1 MPVSDTA
8 VGAILEIPTQALDK
22 IKQAQKAI
30 ENLSKASQDA
40 ANAVK
45 NHWGEIATQGLDKFI
60 QRITDAKSAID
71 GLGGKGTTV
80 NLDAMSAIQTGRQL
94 STQMQ
99 KTSADVSK
107 AVQDMS
113 ASWSDLGKV
122 NIKGFDI
129 SNYGNNLTEVL
140 ARLTQ
145 LKQDF
150 KNEPIGSGRNQA
162 MADEIRQLE
171 EAVRLYKQAAEEKNK
186 ALANIQQK
194 QQNEKDKAYLDE
206 QKRLLDRILQLRKD
220 ISQISISVQRGTITG
235 KTDMSADLAQ
245 LEKLRKELRETG
257 WAYRDL
263 RTFQSQTISEDARI
277 KAEIQSQNAKNAG
290 LRQEVDER
298 NKLAAAITRANELT
312 AQGQQGKTRL
322 GSGEEAAIQRQL
334 NSDYKNQLKI
344 LKEIG
349 EIKAKAAEQGKT
361 LTINSAE
368 VQLIQALAQRYRVYA
383 EDVNRVVGAYRAMG
397 EAAAKNFAAD
407 RSEQL
412 ARNAIMLADAQN
424 KAAVAAQK
432 EADAQAKAEE
442 KAIAAGDKIIAQKE
456 KQILKEQ
463 EAANQSARRDY
474 VSAIERELAVR
485 DSVNRNLEQKIAL
498 QQKITALESKQAI
511 AGVKDPTAKMSFTD
525 ETRLQ
530 SYYAQMQKLDGE
542 LKKLTLNYPQLA
554 QASQQAFDTERINML
569 TIAMQKLADAQSKA
583 SVYKTSSDASAAE
596 DKLNRLYTERLRLLK
611 DKEQLENKA
620 LIATAQGQSVTLT
633 QKENQLLAELT
644 ARLLSVDRQIN
655 AIGNT
660 YAGLALK
667 AKQAFKLPELQQSVQ
682 LQNQFNKAIDSID
695 SSKARQL
702 TAEYKRLYAEYQKLN
717 ASLDQYNSKIAG
729 QPYSIGTQTPL
740 QNAQDIANRMAD
752 ISTRMNEIERKNIQ
766 EIADFRLQKEMETN
780 QKSISDFI
788 QAEAQKKAAAL
799 QAAQEE
805 SNARKQAFQAYL
817 QSYQGAMAQADK
829 IMSGR
834 NGTSM
839 FATNIENIKR
849 AINDLKAASGNLNLL
864 NPADVQKAEQL
875 KKKIAE
881 LESLLKKYKEAATP
895 DKPVISPQDAI
906 NAAKNATTLK
916 QLEKAYKD
924 LKEAMSGV
932 DSSKPIW
939 TQMNTQLGQTKAQI
953 DAIKGKMGELRNQ
966 TQMTGN
972 MMGQLKG
979 QIAAAFSI
987 GAVTG
992 FIKKM
997 VETRAQFELQRVALG
1012 AILQDRDEA
1021 NKIFS
1026 QVQQMALQSP
1036 FTIMGLEKATKQMAA
1051 FGFEAKNL
1059 VPNVKMIADLG
1070 AGLGVDLERIVLVMG
1085 HLKARNYLEG
1095 TMVRQFT
1102 NMGFNVLGEL
1112 AKYYTE
1118 IEGKMVSVAEV
1129 QTRVKKKMVEFG
1141 DVEEVL
1147 KRVTSAGGMFYDMQK
1162 KQSESIWGQMQRITD
1177 AYDLM
1182 LNDIGRANEGP
1193 IKAALTLIR
1202 DLINHWRMLAPTI
1215 AAVGAAM
1222 TVVLAVQGVRLFI
1235 QSMNQLGAAVG
1246 TLALKWKI
1254 VATEAEAAAIAQ
1266 KSASSAT
1273 ALGLILTILVSIGG
1287 VIAGIVAQANKLN
1300 SELREIE
1307 STGVGNM
1314 YDSIFQYRE
1323 LADTIKDTTKSY
1335 EERKQAM
1342 DDMKRVFQEM
1352 LPDEMLEIENIRKM
1366 KDGYVEAKDA
1376 LVAYYSEKIKQ
1387 QKREKIEE
1395 EYGKKINDAVKDFA
1409 EDFSDQT
1416 FGWLQD
1422 VLPENIN
1429 EDIYINAVR
1438 NIMEQIKEEIKNGSL
1453 KLEDAKA
1460 EFEKRFYRIFDLDK
1474 SKLDVEKL
1482 AIGAGIEIAFKD
1494 FQDTMRDMQKDMGT
1508 LTELGFKSIEQVNAE
1523 PAIERYKKLEEAVK
1537 SYTEAIEAL
1546 AARKVELEKDNKEFG
1561 QIEYGTTAE
1570 GAPTFTI
1577 PGADEQ
1583 TQAALDNVYE
1593 KLMLVKATARGLSV
1607 PFTATANDINEAL
1620 ASNVGQVNYFDSV
1633 FQNVLA
1639 KALNNYQRWGINL
1652 KTNNYLKNAAEEAKK
1667 SLNLL
1672 TDEQKTMI
1680 QLAEKIA
1687 QKNGVAITAFDKMGW
1702 ASIKTF
1708 DDARSA
1714 AMKLVGELEAQLLL
1728 IEQSQKEAGIWGEI
1742 VMAIKRAA
1750 GIGKT
1755 PEELRKEI
1763 AAIRSFAYAVG
1774 ERYPKEPKNKEKT
1787 TKKETKKETK
1797 TEDKQLKRWQEIF
1810 SLIKEANKQ
1819 AEELNKEFDWQAS
1832 ADKTFELFDNQF
1844 KKLGTD
1850 IRKYFSSGWYLDEFY
1865 TDALNNF
1872 LKTINA
1878 VGDERA
1884 RFYSEVEKE
1893 ISGEAVDV
1901 LVKDQKEVL
1910 QEAKKEIDAMFA
1922 NYDLTKTL
1930 KDANVDVNLAFMV
1943 GGEPMSLDEIRKR
1956 LDDILA
1962 MSVHQTLRHDPQK
1975 YASQEMLKF
1984 YKDAQKKLT
1993 DIEYKELQQRLKN
2006 YQKYL
2011 AVMYSDRAK
2020 AMIDAHSMMA
2030 NVTRDFNSYIAKLQ
2044 EEAANPETT
2053 EERYQQIQEQIKIL
2067 ESQSVRAIEGIRNEL
2082 DQKLNKFDWEAF
2094 KGSDVFTKMYQ
2105 DMDNLSK
2112 KGIDVMIKRLEEM
2125 RKKLQSMDKVDY
2137 KAVKEIT
2144 GHIEKLKDT
2153 RLNVA
2158 SIKDLFDMIKK
2169 GEQLRRG
2176 ANGTSEE
2183 EEQKNLV
2190 MAQEQQE
2197 YYENQLGTL
2206 DMIIALKR
2214 QEGQEAD
2221 KTKNLTEDQLELYNQ
2236 SEEQLTANRSVIA
2249 GQVEHFKRISKE
2261 SSDNLNTLK
2270 NEKEAL
2276 KKLNDIAEYLKEQFD
2291 KVYDSVVDVADA
2303 LGADTEM
2310 WADFG
2315 KAIGDSIFSVITLTI
2330 QFKLMGKEVN
2340 NSLLIIGWVATALQ
2354 TVAQLLVA
2362 IFQHHDKKLQKQI
2375 DELHDSVED
2384 LERAYEKLG
2393 KAMDKA
2399 LTFGLYNANYDQA
2412 KRILEERIQKQKEI
2426 IALEEDKKKKDK
2438 DAIRDAKQEI
2448 EDLEEELTELRNR
2461 RIEAM
2466 GSRTDFLSAAT
2477 DFVDTWLD
2485 AFRETGS
2492 GVDALRDHWKEFLDT
2507 LVVKQAAAALVS
2519 KRLEKV
2525 IGKINDAIDRGLTGT
2540 QLSSVIK
2547 SATDEWNSGA
2557 GELNEALKQF
2567 FEAMGIDLG
2576 NAELGLSDLQKG
2588 IQNITEPQAAAIE
2601 AYLNSMRYAVFRHTE
2616 QLDTLIAAV
2625 QAQYAVGVDNP
2636 VVMELKGIRS
2646 VLDSIDMRLG
2656 SVIGRKGIESVVKVG

>member
-60 QRITDAKSAID
+60 QKITDAKGKLSEFGSKGVTINTNGIEKSLTQAAQTTETQSQKISAGLQRIAMSDVNFSNFKELEALVRSMGLRYKDLEQAVKDYNAQRTEKKIDSTEANDLNKKIELVKEYLRVKKMSEERQSMASAAID
-71 GLGGKGTTV
+71 R
-80 NLDAMSAIQTGRQL
+80 D
-94 STQMQ
+94 
-99 KTSADVSK
+99 
-107 AVQDMS
+107 
-113 ASWSDLGKV
+113 
-122 NIKGFDI
+122 
-129 SNYGNNLTEVL
+129 YLT
-140 ARLTQ
+140 
-145 LKQDF
+145 
-150 KNEPIGSGRNQA
+150 
-162 MADEIRQLE
+162 
-171 EAVRLYKQAAEEKNK
+171 
-186 ALANIQQK
+186 
-194 QQNEKDKAYLDE
+194 E
-206 QKRLLDRILQLRKD
+206 QKRLLTDMLTIRKQLNAE
-220 ISQISISVQRGTITG
+220 QISGARKFQTGADTSAERESINALLQRLREVNAAYRELNRT
-235 KTDMSADLAQ
+235 KSESLSAKGQTEAENNVLRAELA
-245 LEKLRKELRETG
+245 LLKETASTREKLN
-257 WAYRDL
+257 
-263 RTFQSQTISEDARI
+263 QTISRGSELAN
-277 KAEIQSQNAKNAG
+277 QAKLKSAG
-290 LRQEVDER
+290 LGSSDD
-298 NKLAAAITRANELT
+298 AIY
-312 AQGQQGKTRL
+312 
-322 GSGEEAAIQRQL
+322 QR
-334 NSDYKNQLKI
+334 
-344 LKEIG
+344 
-349 EIKAKAAEQGKT
+349 T
-361 LTINSAE
+361 LTGLYQDQIKVLRDIGRVRADVASEGRRASDSEIEKLTLLAEKYRSIQTVINNMSGKYTKIDQNTQSNFTAE
-368 VQLIQALAQRYRVYA
+368 R
-383 EDVNRVVGAYRAMG
+383 
-397 EAAAKNFAAD
+397 D
-407 RSEQL
+407 RQ
-412 ARNAIMLADAQN
+412 
-424 KAAVAAQK
+424 
-432 EADAQAKAEE
+432 
-442 KAIAAGDKIIAQKE
+442 IIE
-456 KQILKEQ
+456 NTILKEQ
-463 EAANQSARRDY
+463 AERKYQETLAKTQQIVAGKFDMSAT
-474 VSAIERELAVR
+474 IESLGRFRQE
-485 DSVNRNLEQKIAL
+485 EQKIHDQL
-498 QQKITALESKQAI
+498 
-511 AGVKDPTAKMSFTD
+511 V
-525 ETRLQ
+525 RLQ
-530 SYYAQMQKLDGE
+530 NLIRKL
-542 LKKLTLNYPQLA
+542 Q
-554 QASQQAFDTERINML
+554 SERIDIQVNMKADL
-569 TIAMQKLADAQSKA
+569 AKQIAPL
-583 SVYKTSSDASAAE
+583 
-596 DKLNRLYTERLRLLK
+596 TERLRELRALTQQPLGSDKLREYYREMDILKEKIAAMTAQARSQSASTPALLGNQEQIDALVTRYNALSAEMHK
-611 DKEQLENKA
+611 VGMEANKLGQTVLAMNEANIAIDAQAQRIVMLEQRLQSLNAIWERLKATNQAFDSSGNLTDKGQRLVKLENETK
-620 LIATAQGQSVTLT
+620 
-633 QKENQLLAELT
+633 
-644 ARLLSVDRQIN
+644 
-655 AIGNT
+655 
-660 YAGLALK
+660 
-667 AKQAFKLPELQQSVQ
+667 
-682 LQNQFNKAIDSID
+682 
-695 SSKARQL
+695 
-702 TAEYKRLYAEYQKLN
+702 
-717 ASLDQYNSKIAG
+717 
-729 QPYSIGTQTPL
+729 
-740 QNAQDIANRMAD
+740 
-752 ISTRMNEIERKNIQ
+752 Q
-766 EIADFRLQKEMETN
+766 EIQLRKMSASEAKRYEEQKTREAESESN
-780 QKSISDFI
+780 KRIA
-788 QAEAQKKAAAL
+788 QAKKEAREVKEAL
-799 QAAQEE
+799 QAQKNKEIGNPLGAISYAQ
-805 SNARKQAFQAYL
+805 
-817 QSYQGAMAQADK
+817 
-829 IMSGR
+829 
-834 NGTSM
+834 
-839 FATNIENIKR
+839 
-849 AINDLKAASGNLNLL
+849 
-864 NPADVQKAEQL
+864 
-875 KKKIAE
+875 
-881 LESLLKKYKEAATP
+881 
-895 DKPVISPQDAI
+895 
-906 NAAKNATTLK
+906 NATSLNALTD
-916 QLEKAYKD
+916 AYRNLQAVMAKTNP
-924 LKEAMSGV
+924 E
-932 DSSKPIW
+932 SSQW
-939 TQMNTQLGQTKAQI
+939 AQMNTQLGQTKAQI

-1059 VPNVKMIADLG
+1059 VANVKMIADLG
-1070 AGLGVDLERIVLVMG
+1070 AGLGVALDRIVLVMG

-1235 QSMNQLGAAVG
+1235 QSLNQLGTAVG

-1366 KDGYVEAKDA
+1366 KDGYEEATEA
-1376 LVAYYSEKIKQ
+1376 LKAYYSEKIKK
-1387 QKREKIEE
+1387 QKEEKIEE
-1395 EYGKKINDAVKDFA
+1395 EYGKKITEALKENSEAFANRTYNAISTLPQLQNIDKDVY
-1409 EDFSDQT
+1409 T
-1416 FGWLQD
+1416 G
-1422 VLPENIN
+1422 
-1429 EDIYINAVR
+1429 AVR
-1438 NIMEQIKEEIKNGSL
+1438 NIMDGIAEEVKRGDLKMKEAS
-1453 KLEDAKA
+1453 A
-1460 EFEKRFYRIFDLDK
+1460 EFQKRFMTMLGISRDDYAKISKQVVGGLD
-1474 SKLDVEKL
+1474 E
-1482 AIGAGIEIAFKD
+1482 AFANAFKD
-1494 FQDTMRDMQKDMGT
+1494 VPKWYSYYFGDAKGFESEFKDMEKQLGHV
-1508 LTELGFKSIEQVNAE
+1508 TELGIKSRDALEAE
-1523 PAIERYKKLEEAVK
+1523 DALERYKRLENAVK

-1561 QIEYGTTAE
+1561 QIGYGTTAE

-1593 KLMLVKATARGLSV
+1593 KLMLVETTARGLSV
-1607 PFTATANDINEAL
+1607 TFTSTANDVNGAL

-1633 FQNVLA
+1633 FQNVLV

-1680 QLAEKIA
+1680 LLAEKIA
-1687 QKNGVAITAFDKMGW
+1687 QKNGVAITTFDKMGW

-1728 IEQSQKEAGIWGEI
+1728 MEQSQKEAGIWGEI

-1763 AAIRSFAYAVG
+1763 EAIRSFYYAIG
-1774 ERYPKEPKNKEKT
+1774 GSYPKEPKKKDKT
-1787 TKKETKKETK
+1787 TKTDTKTDTK

-1865 TDALNNF
+1865 TDALSNF

-1884 RFYSEVEKE
+1884 KFYSEVEKE

-2006 YQKYL
+2006 YHKYL

-2020 AMIDAHSMMA
+2020 AMIDAHTMMA

-2053 EERYQQIQEQIKIL
+2053 EERYQQIQEQIKML

-2183 EEQKNLV
+2183 EEQKKLV

-2214 QEGQEAD
+2214 QEGQDAD

-2236 SEEQLTANRSVIA
+2236 SEEKLMANRSVIA
-2249 GQVEHFKRISKE
+2249 GQVEFFKRISKE
-2261 SSDNLNTLK
+2261 SSDNLATLE
-2270 NEKEAL
+2270 NEVKAL

-2315 KAIGDSIFSVITLTI
+2315 KAIWDSIFSVITLTI
-2330 QFKLMGKEVN
+2330 QFKLLGKEVN

-2393 KAMDKA
+2393 KAMDDA
-2399 LTFGLYNANYDQA
+2399 LNFGIYNANYDQA

>member
-60 QRITDAKSAID
+60 QKITDAKGKLSEFGSKGVTINTNGIEKSLTQAAQTTETQSQKISAGLQRIAMSDVNFSNFKELEALVRSMGLRYKDLEQAVKDYNAQRTEKKIDSTEANDLNKKIELVKEYLRVKKMSEERQSMASAAID
-71 GLGGKGTTV
+71 R
-80 NLDAMSAIQTGRQL
+80 D
-94 STQMQ
+94 
-99 KTSADVSK
+99 
-107 AVQDMS
+107 
-113 ASWSDLGKV
+113 
-122 NIKGFDI
+122 
-129 SNYGNNLTEVL
+129 YLT
-140 ARLTQ
+140 
-145 LKQDF
+145 
-150 KNEPIGSGRNQA
+150 
-162 MADEIRQLE
+162 
-171 EAVRLYKQAAEEKNK
+171 
-186 ALANIQQK
+186 
-194 QQNEKDKAYLDE
+194 E
-206 QKRLLDRILQLRKD
+206 QKRLLTDMLTIRKQLNAE
-220 ISQISISVQRGTITG
+220 QISGARKFQTGADTSAERESINALLQRLREVNAAYRELNRT
-235 KTDMSADLAQ
+235 KSESLSAKGQTEAENNVLRAELA
-245 LEKLRKELRETG
+245 LLKETTSTREKLN
-257 WAYRDL
+257 
-263 RTFQSQTISEDARI
+263 QTISRGSELAN
-277 KAEIQSQNAKNAG
+277 QAKLKSAG
-290 LRQEVDER
+290 LGSSDD
-298 NKLAAAITRANELT
+298 AIY
-312 AQGQQGKTRL
+312 
-322 GSGEEAAIQRQL
+322 QR
-334 NSDYKNQLKI
+334 
-344 LKEIG
+344 
-349 EIKAKAAEQGKT
+349 T
-361 LTINSAE
+361 LTGLYQDQIKVLRDIGRVRADVASEGRRASDSEIEKLTLLAEKYRSIQTVINNMSGKYTKIDQNTQANFTAE
-368 VQLIQALAQRYRVYA
+368 R
-383 EDVNRVVGAYRAMG
+383 
-397 EAAAKNFAAD
+397 D
-407 RSEQL
+407 RQ
-412 ARNAIMLADAQN
+412 
-424 KAAVAAQK
+424 
-432 EADAQAKAEE
+432 
-442 KAIAAGDKIIAQKE
+442 IIE
-456 KQILKEQ
+456 NTILKEQ
-463 EAANQSARRDY
+463 AERKYQETLAKTQQIVAGKFDMSAT
-474 VSAIERELAVR
+474 IESLGRFRQE
-485 DSVNRNLEQKIAL
+485 EQKIHDQL
-498 QQKITALESKQAI
+498 
-511 AGVKDPTAKMSFTD
+511 V
-525 ETRLQ
+525 RLQ
-530 SYYAQMQKLDGE
+530 NLIRKL
-542 LKKLTLNYPQLA
+542 Q
-554 QASQQAFDTERINML
+554 SERIDIQFNMKADL
-569 TIAMQKLADAQSKA
+569 AKQIAPL
-583 SVYKTSSDASAAE
+583 
-596 DKLNRLYTERLRLLK
+596 TERLRELRALTQLPLGSDKLREYYREMDILKEKIAAMTAQARSQSASTPALLGNQEQIDALVTRYNALSAEMHK
-611 DKEQLENKA
+611 VGMEANKLGQTVLAMNEANIALDAQAQRIVMLERRLQNLNAIWERLKATNQAFDSSGNLTDKGQRLVKLENETK
-620 LIATAQGQSVTLT
+620 
-633 QKENQLLAELT
+633 
-644 ARLLSVDRQIN
+644 
-655 AIGNT
+655 
-660 YAGLALK
+660 
-667 AKQAFKLPELQQSVQ
+667 
-682 LQNQFNKAIDSID
+682 
-695 SSKARQL
+695 
-702 TAEYKRLYAEYQKLN
+702 
-717 ASLDQYNSKIAG
+717 
-729 QPYSIGTQTPL
+729 
-740 QNAQDIANRMAD
+740 
-752 ISTRMNEIERKNIQ
+752 Q
-766 EIADFRLQKEMETN
+766 EIQLRKMSASEAKRYEEQKTREAESESN
-780 QKSISDFI
+780 KRIA
-788 QAEAQKKAAAL
+788 QAKKEAREVKEAL
-799 QAAQEE
+799 QAQKNKEIGNPLGAISYAQ
-805 SNARKQAFQAYL
+805 
-817 QSYQGAMAQADK
+817 
-829 IMSGR
+829 
-834 NGTSM
+834 
-839 FATNIENIKR
+839 
-849 AINDLKAASGNLNLL
+849 
-864 NPADVQKAEQL
+864 
-875 KKKIAE
+875 
-881 LESLLKKYKEAATP
+881 
-895 DKPVISPQDAI
+895 
-906 NAAKNATTLK
+906 NATSLNALTD
-916 QLEKAYKD
+916 AYRNLQAVMAKTNP
-924 LKEAMSGV
+924 E
-932 DSSKPIW
+932 SSQW
-939 TQMNTQLGQTKAQI
+939 AQMNTQLGQTKAQI

-1235 QSMNQLGAAVG
+1235 QSLNQLGAAVG

-1266 KSASSAT
+1266 KGASSAT

-1287 VIAGIVAQANKLN
+1287 VIAGIVAEANKLN

-1474 SKLDVEKL
+1474 SKLGVEKL

-1494 FQDTMRDMQKDMGT
+1494 FQDTMRDMQKDMGA
-1508 LTELGFKSIEQVNAE
+1508 LTELGFKSIDQLSAE
-1523 PAIERYKKLEEAVK
+1523 PAIERYKKLEAAVK

-1561 QIEYGTTAE
+1561 QIGYGTTAE

-1577 PGADEQ
+1577 PGTDEQ

-1593 KLMLVKATARGLSV
+1593 KLMLVKTTARGLSV

-1620 ASNVGQVNYFDSV
+1620 ASNVGQVNYFESV
-1633 FQNVLA
+1633 FQNVLV

-1708 DDARSA
+1708 DNARSA

-1728 IEQSQKEAGIWGEI
+1728 LEQSQKEAGIWGEI

-1763 AAIRSFAYAVG
+1763 EAIRSFAYAIG
-1774 ERYPKEPKNKEKT
+1774 QQYPKEPKNKEKT

-2020 AMIDAHSMMA
+2020 AMIDAQSMMA

-2044 EEAANPETT
+2044 EEAENPETT

-2153 RLNVA
+2153 RLNVG

-2183 EEQKNLV
+2183 QEQKNLV

-2197 YYENQLGTL
+2197 YYENQLATL

-2214 QEGQEAD
+2214 QEGQDAD

-2236 SEEQLTANRSVIA
+2236 SEEKLTANRAVIA
-2249 GQVEHFKRISKE
+2249 GQVESFKRISKE
-2261 SSDNLNTLK
+2261 SSDNLDTLE
-2270 NEKEAL
+2270 NEKKAL
-2276 KKLNDIAEYLKEQFD
+2276 KKLNDIAEYLKEQFG

-2315 KAIGDSIFSVITLTI
+2315 KAIGDTIFSVITLTL

-2393 KAMDKA
+2393 KAMDDA
-2399 LTFGLYNANYDQA
+2399 LNFGIYNANYDQA

-2525 IGKINDAIDRGLTGT
+2525 IGKINDAIDQGLTGT

-2616 QLDTLIAAV
+2616 QLDTLIATV

>member
-60 QRITDAKSAID
+60 QKITDAKGKLSEFGSKGVTINTNGIEKSLTQAAQTTETQSQKISAGLQRIAMSDVNFSNFKEFEALVKSMGLRYKDLEQAVKDYNAQRTEKKIDSTEANDLNKKIELVKEYLRVKKMSEERQSMASAAID
-71 GLGGKGTTV
+71 R
-80 NLDAMSAIQTGRQL
+80 D
-94 STQMQ
+94 
-99 KTSADVSK
+99 
-107 AVQDMS
+107 
-113 ASWSDLGKV
+113 
-122 NIKGFDI
+122 
-129 SNYGNNLTEVL
+129 YLT
-140 ARLTQ
+140 
-145 LKQDF
+145 
-150 KNEPIGSGRNQA
+150 
-162 MADEIRQLE
+162 
-171 EAVRLYKQAAEEKNK
+171 
-186 ALANIQQK
+186 
-194 QQNEKDKAYLDE
+194 E
-206 QKRLLDRILQLRKD
+206 QKRLLTDMLTIRKQLNAE
-220 ISQISISVQRGTITG
+220 QISGARKFQTGADTSAERESINALLQRLREVNAAYRELNRT
-235 KTDMSADLAQ
+235 KSESLSAKGQTEAENNVLRAELA
-245 LEKLRKELRETG
+245 LLKETTSTREKLN
-257 WAYRDL
+257 
-263 RTFQSQTISEDARI
+263 QTISRGSELAN
-277 KAEIQSQNAKNAG
+277 QAKLKSAG
-290 LRQEVDER
+290 LGSSDD
-298 NKLAAAITRANELT
+298 AIY
-312 AQGQQGKTRL
+312 
-322 GSGEEAAIQRQL
+322 QR
-334 NSDYKNQLKI
+334 
-344 LKEIG
+344 
-349 EIKAKAAEQGKT
+349 T
-361 LTINSAE
+361 LTGLYQDQIKVLRDIGRVRADVASEGRRASDSEIEKLTLLAEKYRSIQTVINNMSGKYTKIDQNTQANFTAE
-368 VQLIQALAQRYRVYA
+368 R
-383 EDVNRVVGAYRAMG
+383 
-397 EAAAKNFAAD
+397 D
-407 RSEQL
+407 RQ
-412 ARNAIMLADAQN
+412 
-424 KAAVAAQK
+424 
-432 EADAQAKAEE
+432 
-442 KAIAAGDKIIAQKE
+442 IIE
-456 KQILKEQ
+456 NTILKEQ
-463 EAANQSARRDY
+463 AERKYQETLAKTQQIVAGKFDMSAT
-474 VSAIERELAVR
+474 IESLGRFRQE
-485 DSVNRNLEQKIAL
+485 EQKIHDQL
-498 QQKITALESKQAI
+498 
-511 AGVKDPTAKMSFTD
+511 V
-525 ETRLQ
+525 RLQ
-530 SYYAQMQKLDGE
+530 NLIKHLQS
-542 LKKLTLNYPQLA
+542 
-554 QASQQAFDTERINML
+554 ERIDIQFNMKADL
-569 TIAMQKLADAQSKA
+569 AKQIAPL
-583 SVYKTSSDASAAE
+583 
-596 DKLNRLYTERLRLLK
+596 TERLRELRALTQLPLGSDKLREYYREMDILKEKIAAMTAQARSQSASAPALIGNQEQIDALVTRYNALSAEMQKVGMEANKLGQSLLTMNEANNALDAQAQRIVMLEQRLQNLNAIWERLK
-611 DKEQLENKA
+611 ATNQAFDSSGNLTDKGQRLVKLENETK
-620 LIATAQGQSVTLT
+620 
-633 QKENQLLAELT
+633 
-644 ARLLSVDRQIN
+644 
-655 AIGNT
+655 
-660 YAGLALK
+660 
-667 AKQAFKLPELQQSVQ
+667 
-682 LQNQFNKAIDSID
+682 
-695 SSKARQL
+695 
-702 TAEYKRLYAEYQKLN
+702 
-717 ASLDQYNSKIAG
+717 
-729 QPYSIGTQTPL
+729 
-740 QNAQDIANRMAD
+740 
-752 ISTRMNEIERKNIQ
+752 Q
-766 EIADFRLQKEMETN
+766 EIQLRKMSASEAKRYEEQKTREAESESN
-780 QKSISDFI
+780 KRIA
-788 QAEAQKKAAAL
+788 QAKKEAREVKEAL
-799 QAAQEE
+799 QAQKNKEIGNPLGAISYAQ
-805 SNARKQAFQAYL
+805 
-817 QSYQGAMAQADK
+817 
-829 IMSGR
+829 
-834 NGTSM
+834 
-839 FATNIENIKR
+839 
-849 AINDLKAASGNLNLL
+849 
-864 NPADVQKAEQL
+864 
-875 KKKIAE
+875 
-881 LESLLKKYKEAATP
+881 
-895 DKPVISPQDAI
+895 
-906 NAAKNATTLK
+906 NATTLNA
-916 QLEKAYKD
+916 LTDAYRNLQAVMAKTNP
-924 LKEAMSGV
+924 E
-932 DSSKPIW
+932 SSQW
-939 TQMNTQLGQTKAQI
+939 AQMNTQLGQTKSQI

-966 TQMTGN
+966 TQTTGN

-997 VETRAQFELQRVALG
+997 VETRAQFELQRVALS

-1070 AGLGVDLERIVLVMG
+1070 AGLGVALERIVLVMG

-1215 AAVGAAM
+1215 AAVGAVM

-1235 QSMNQLGAAVG
+1235 QSLNQLGAAVG

-1266 KSASSAT
+1266 KGASSAT

-1287 VIAGIVAQANKLN
+1287 VIAGIVAEANKLN

-1376 LVAYYSEKIKQ
+1376 LVAYYSEKIKK
-1387 QKREKIEE
+1387 QKEEKIEE
-1395 EYGKKINDAVKDFA
+1395 TYGPKIQEEVNDAA
-1409 EDFSDQT
+1409 EMIGRRLSLNLRDS
-1416 FGWLQD
+1416 
-1422 VLPENIN
+1422 LPDEIN
-1429 EDIYINAVR
+1429 EDIMQNAIR
-1438 NIMEQIKEEIKNGSL
+1438 NIIEQMVEEVKDGSM
-1453 KLEDAKA
+1453 KLEDM
-1460 EFEKRFYRIFDLDK
+1460 EDELIKRITSMLNIDPNKIYK
-1474 SKLDVEKL
+1474 SAQIRSVISQYLGDVQD
-1482 AIGAGIEIAFKD
+1482 EIK
-1494 FQDTMRDMQKDMGT
+1494 TMQKDSGT
-1508 LTELGFKSIEQVNAE
+1508 LTELGFKSMDQLSAE
-1523 PAIERYKKLEEAVK
+1523 PAIEQYKKLEEAVK

-1561 QIEYGTTAE
+1561 QIGYGTTAE

-1583 TQAALDNVYE
+1583 TQVALDNVYE
-1593 KLMLVKATARGLSV
+1593 KLFLVEARARVLGV
-1607 PFTATANDINEAL
+1607 TFTATANDVNEAL

-1639 KALNNYQRWGINL
+1639 NSLTNYQRWGKGL
-1652 KTNNYLKNAAEEAKK
+1652 KNNNYLKNAAEEAKK

-1728 IEQSQKEAGIWGEI
+1728 MEQSQKEAGFWGEI

-1763 AAIRSFAYAVG
+1763 EAIRSFYYAIG
-1774 ERYPKEPKNKEKT
+1774 GPYPKEPKKKEKT
-1787 TKKETKKETK
+1787 TKTETK

-2020 AMIDAHSMMA
+2020 AMIDAHTMMA

-2053 EERYQQIQEQIKIL
+2053 EERYQQIQEQIMML
-2067 ESQSVRAIEGIRNEL
+2067 ENQSKSAIEGIRNEL

-2125 RKKLQSMDKVDY
+2125 REKLQSMNKVDY
-2137 KAVKEIT
+2137 KAVREIT
-2144 GHIEKLKDT
+2144 EHIEKLKDT
-2153 RLNVA
+2153 RLNVG

-2176 ANGTSEE
+2176 TNGTSEE

-2197 YYENQLGTL
+2197 YYENQLATL

-2236 SEEQLTANRSVIA
+2236 SEEDLTANRSVIA
-2249 GQVEHFKRISKE
+2249 GQVEYFKRISKE
-2261 SSDNLNTLK
+2261 SSDNLNTLE
-2270 NEKEAL
+2270 NEEKSL
-2276 KKLNDIAEYLKEQFD
+2276 KKLNDIVEYLKEQFD
-2291 KVYDSVVDVADA
+2291 KVYGSVVDVADA
-2303 LGADTEM
+2303 LGANTEM

-2330 QFKLMGKEVN
+2330 QFKLLGKEVN

-2448 EDLEEELTELRNR
+2448 EDLEEELTELRNK

-2485 AFRETGS
+2485 AFRDTGS

-2547 SATDEWNSGA
+2547 SATNEWNSGA

>member
-8 VGAILEIPTQALDK
+8 VGAILEIPTQALK
-22 IKQAQKAI
+22 GIKDAERAIWALHDASKKAADQI
-30 ENLSKASQDA
+30 YEDFARRIPDGVQ
-40 ANAVK
+40 
-45 NHWGEIATQGLDKFI
+45 KFI
-60 QRITDAKSAID
+60 DKLAEAKKAMD
-71 GLGGKGTTV
+71 GLGTV
-80 NLDAMSAIQTGRQL
+80 NVTLNTGAAVSEGQKL

-113 ASWSDLGKV
+113 ASWSNLGKV

-129 SNYGNNLTEVL
+129 SNYGTNLTEVL

-186 ALANIQQK
+186 ALNIIQHK

-235 KTDMSADLAQ
+235 KADMSADLAQ

-397 EAAAKNFAAD
+397 ESAAKNFAAD

-442 KAIAAGDKIIAQKE
+442 KAIAAGEKIIAQKE
-456 KQILKEQ
+456 KQIQKEQ
-463 EAANQSARRDY
+463 EAANQAARKDY

-498 QQKITALESKQAI
+498 QQKITALESKHAI

-525 ETRLQ
+525 ETRLH
-530 SYYAQMQKLDGE
+530 SYYAQMQKLDDE

-569 TIAMQKLADAQSKA
+569 TVAMQKLADAQAKA
-583 SVYKTSSDASAAE
+583 SVSKTSSDASAAE
-596 DKLNRLYTERLRLLK
+596 DKLNQLYTERLRLLK

-667 AKQAFKLPELQQSVQ
+667 TKQAFKLPELQQSVQ
-682 LQNQFNKAIDSID
+682 LQNQFNKALESID
-695 SSKARQL
+695 TSNARQL

-729 QPYSIGTQTPL
+729 QSYSVGTQVPS
-740 QNAQDIANRMAD
+740 QSAQDIANRMAD

-766 EIADFRLQKEMETN
+766 EIADFRLQREMEAN
-780 QKSISDFI
+780 QKSISDFV

-805 SNARKQAFQAYL
+805 SNARKQAFKSYL

-834 NGTSM
+834 SGTSM

-849 AINDLKAASGNLNLL
+849 AINDLKAASSSLNLL
-864 NPADVQKAEQL
+864 NPADVTKAEQL

-881 LESLLKKYKEAATP
+881 LESLLKKYKDATTP
-895 DKPVISPQDAI
+895 DKPIISPQDAI

-966 TQMTGN
+966 TQITGN

-1026 QVQQMALQSP
+1026 QIQQMALQSP

-1059 VPNVKMIADLG
+1059 KENVKMVADLG
-1070 AGLGVDLERIVLVMG
+1070 SGLGVDLERIVLVMG

-1102 NMGFNVLGEL
+1102 NMGFSVLGEL

-1118 IEGKMVSVAEV
+1118 IEGRMVSVADV
-1129 QTRVKKKMVEFG
+1129 QERVKKKMVEFA

-1182 LNDIGRANEGP
+1182 MNDIGKGNEGP

-1202 DLINHWRMLAPTI
+1202 DLIQHWRMLMPTI

-1235 QSMNQLGAAVG
+1235 QSMQQLGTAVAG
-1246 TLALKWKI
+1246 LAVKWHL
-1254 VATEAEAAAIAQ
+1254 VSAAAEGAALAQ
-1266 KSASSAT
+1266 RAASSAT
-1273 ALGLILTILVSIGG
+1273 AIGLIATAAVAVGGALLGAYFEAKKLNDELDKIRETGENNMAELVYGY
-1287 VIAGIVAQANKLN
+1287 VDLANKI
-1300 SELREIE
+1300 S
-1307 STGVGNM
+1307 SV
-1314 YDSIFQYRE
+1314 
-1323 LADTIKDTTKSY
+1323 TTSY
-1335 EERKQAM
+1335 EERKKAI
-1342 DDMKRVFQEM
+1342 DDLNRIYGEI
-1352 LPDEMLEIENIRKM
+1352 LPQEMLEIDNIKATT
-1366 KDGYVEAKDA
+1366 DGYKDA
-1376 LVAYYSEKIKQ
+1376 TEALRAYSQEKIQ
-1387 QKREKIEE
+1387 Q
-1395 EYGKKINDAVKDFA
+1395 
-1409 EDFSDQT
+1409 Q
-1416 FGWLQD
+1416 Q
-1422 VLPENIN
+1422 
-1429 EDIYINAVR
+1429 
-1438 NIMEQIKEEIKNGSL
+1438 
-1453 KLEDAKA
+1453 
-1460 EFEKRFYRIFDLDK
+1460 
-1474 SKLDVEKL
+1474 
-1482 AIGAGIEIAFKD
+1482 
-1494 FQDTMRDMQKDMGT
+1494 
-1508 LTELGFKSIEQVNAE
+1508 
-1523 PAIERYKKLEEAVK
+1523 EEAVK
-1537 SYTEAIEAL
+1537 QDFESKKTDYKDYLTDELGIKFWKNTGWSLSDIIDYNDLDTTEAELKGTIKRMAETVFQELQKGELKIEDAKERFIQLIGNYYNLESFTVPKGFMDNFDDIYDLFAEYQSKLEEINAQYSQFLTNEERIDFEKTAGQRKNYEDLTVAVDNFSKSLNAVMTEGGFDMLNQSMDSLTQKQQDALIGFQQSVQALNQWRGELGLPPLLLADIVDGIDSVMDAELKAKGITDEMLNSQLNALEAL
-1546 AARKVELEKDNKEFG
+1546 AKATNNNALLGWVKRVRDELDKTKLTPIQQEMQKMIKEVEKLNKVNLGGYKWAVIDAGTASSQLRRSVEQDLKMMKEDLQRYLISSGTVVSNTQKIVFAASEFLFGKSIGQIQAEIKAMEQLLNALGGPTSLPHEKKPNKTNKTNRTKKTDDKALEKAKEQLALIKEINKE
-1561 QIEYGTTAE
+1561 
-1570 GAPTFTI
+1570 
-1577 PGADEQ
+1577 
-1583 TQAALDNVYE
+1583 YE
-1593 KLMLVKATARGLSV
+1593 KL
-1607 PFTATANDINEAL
+1607 N
-1620 ASNVGQVNYFDSV
+1620 
-1633 FQNVLA
+1633 
-1639 KALNNYQRWGINL
+1639 
-1652 KTNNYLKNAAEEAKK
+1652 KTMNADAAIKK
-1667 SLNLL
+1667 V
-1672 TDEQKTMI
+1672 DEQFKGRAKGMGLDWGRLFVNGWVDGIDFTNALKYFRDVMI
-1680 QLAEKIA
+1680 KGYQSGSKDRKKFYEDVQDDIAESENNA
-1687 QKNGVAITAFDKMGW
+1687 
-1702 ASIKTF
+1702 
-1708 DDARSA
+1708 
-1714 AMKLVGELEAQLLL
+1714 L
-1728 IEQSQKEAGIWGEI
+1728 IEGQKEGLDA
-1742 VMAIKRAA
+1742 AKRR
-1750 GIGKT
+1750 ID
-1755 PEELRKEI
+1755 EM
-1763 AAIRSFAYAVG
+1763 
-1774 ERYPKEPKNKEKT
+1774 
-1787 TKKETKKETK
+1787 
-1797 TEDKQLKRWQEIF
+1797 F
-1810 SLIKEANKQ
+1810 S
-1819 AEELNKEFDWQAS
+1819 
-1832 ADKTFELFDNQF
+1832 
-1844 KKLGTD
+1844 
-1850 IRKYFSSGWYLDEFY
+1850 
-1865 TDALNNF
+1865 
-1872 LKTINA
+1872 
-1878 VGDERA
+1878 
-1884 RFYSEVEKE
+1884 
-1893 ISGEAVDV
+1893 
-1901 LVKDQKEVL
+1901 
-1910 QEAKKEIDAMFA
+1910 
-1922 NYDLTKTL
+1922 NYDLSKTL
-1930 KDANVDVNLAFMV
+1930 RDANIDVNLAFMV
-1943 GGEPMSLDEIRKR
+1943 GGEPMSLDEIQRR
-1956 LDDILA
+1956 LDDILYTSLDESRRNDIGPEGA
-1962 MSVHQTLRHDPQK
+1962 LE
-1975 YASQEMLKF
+1975 YASDEMKKI
-1984 YKDAQKKLT
+1984 YKDTQKKLT
-1993 DIEYKELQQRLKN
+1993 DIEYKELKQRLKN

-2020 AMIDAHSMMA
+2020 AMIDAHTMMA
-2030 NVTRDFNSYIAKLQ
+2030 NVTQDFNSYIAKLQ

-2053 EERYQQIQEQIKIL
+2053 EDRYQQIQEQIKML
-2067 ESQSVRAIEGIRNEL
+2067 ENQSKSAIEGIRNEL
-2082 DQKLNKFDWEAF
+2082 NEKLNKFDWEAF

-2153 RLNVA
+2153 RLNVG

-2197 YYENQLGTL
+2197 YYENQLATL

-2214 QEGQEAD
+2214 QEGQAAD

-2236 SEEQLTANRSVIA
+2236 SEEDLTANRSVIA
-2249 GQVEHFKRISKE
+2249 GQVEHFQRISKE
-2261 SSDNLNTLK
+2261 SSDNLDTLD
-2270 NEKEAL
+2270 KEGKAL

-2291 KVYDSVVDVADA
+2291 KVYGSVVDVADA

-2315 KAIGDSIFSVITLTI
+2315 KAIGDTIFSVITLTI
-2330 QFKLMGKEVN
+2330 QFKLMGKEAKSALGIV
-2340 NSLLIIGWVATALQ
+2340 GWVATALQ

-2399 LTFGLYNANYDQA
+2399 LTFDLYNANYDQA

-2525 IGKINDAIDRGLTGT
+2525 IGKINDAIDQGLTGT

-2616 QLDTLIAAV
+2616 QLDTLIATV

>member
-60 QRITDAKSAID
+60 QKITDAKGKLSEFGSKGVTINTNGIEKSLTQAAQTTETQSQKISAGLQRIAMSDVNFSNFKEFEALVRSMGLRYKDLEQAVKDYNAQRTEKKIDSTEANDLNKKIELVKEYLRVKKMSEERQSMASTAID
-71 GLGGKGTTV
+71 R
-80 NLDAMSAIQTGRQL
+80 D
-94 STQMQ
+94 
-99 KTSADVSK
+99 
-107 AVQDMS
+107 
-113 ASWSDLGKV
+113 
-122 NIKGFDI
+122 
-129 SNYGNNLTEVL
+129 YLT
-140 ARLTQ
+140 
-145 LKQDF
+145 
-150 KNEPIGSGRNQA
+150 
-162 MADEIRQLE
+162 
-171 EAVRLYKQAAEEKNK
+171 
-186 ALANIQQK
+186 
-194 QQNEKDKAYLDE
+194 E
-206 QKRLLDRILQLRKD
+206 QKRLLTDMLTIRKQLNAE
-220 ISQISISVQRGTITG
+220 QISGARKFQTGADTSAERESINALLQRLREVNAAYRELNRT
-235 KTDMSADLAQ
+235 KSESLSAKGQTEAENNVLRAELA
-245 LEKLRKELRETG
+245 LLKETTSTREKLN
-257 WAYRDL
+257 
-263 RTFQSQTISEDARI
+263 QTISRGSELAN
-277 KAEIQSQNAKNAG
+277 QAKLKSAG
-290 LRQEVDER
+290 LGSSDD
-298 NKLAAAITRANELT
+298 AIY
-312 AQGQQGKTRL
+312 
-322 GSGEEAAIQRQL
+322 QR
-334 NSDYKNQLKI
+334 
-344 LKEIG
+344 
-349 EIKAKAAEQGKT
+349 T
-361 LTINSAE
+361 LTGLYQDQIKVLRDIGRVRADVASEGRRASDSEIEKLTLLAEKYRSIQTVINNMSGKYTKIDQNTQANFTAE
-368 VQLIQALAQRYRVYA
+368 R
-383 EDVNRVVGAYRAMG
+383 
-397 EAAAKNFAAD
+397 D
-407 RSEQL
+407 RQ
-412 ARNAIMLADAQN
+412 
-424 KAAVAAQK
+424 
-432 EADAQAKAEE
+432 
-442 KAIAAGDKIIAQKE
+442 IIE
-456 KQILKEQ
+456 NTILKEQ
-463 EAANQSARRDY
+463 AERKYQETLAKTQQIVAGKFDMSAT
-474 VSAIERELAVR
+474 IESLGRFRQE
-485 DSVNRNLEQKIAL
+485 EQKIHDQL
-498 QQKITALESKQAI
+498 
-511 AGVKDPTAKMSFTD
+511 V
-525 ETRLQ
+525 RLQ
-530 SYYAQMQKLDGE
+530 NLIRKL
-542 LKKLTLNYPQLA
+542 Q
-554 QASQQAFDTERINML
+554 SERIDIQFNMKADL
-569 TIAMQKLADAQSKA
+569 AKQIAPL
-583 SVYKTSSDASAAE
+583 
-596 DKLNRLYTERLRLLK
+596 TERLRELRALTQLPLGSDKLREYYREMDILKEKIAAMTAQARSQSASNPALLGNQEQIDALVTRYNALSAEMQK
-611 DKEQLENKA
+611 VGMEANKLGQTVLAMNEANNALDAQAQRIVMLEQRLQNLNAIWERLKATNQAFDSSGNLTDKGQRLVKLENETK
-620 LIATAQGQSVTLT
+620 
-633 QKENQLLAELT
+633 
-644 ARLLSVDRQIN
+644 
-655 AIGNT
+655 
-660 YAGLALK
+660 
-667 AKQAFKLPELQQSVQ
+667 
-682 LQNQFNKAIDSID
+682 
-695 SSKARQL
+695 
-702 TAEYKRLYAEYQKLN
+702 
-717 ASLDQYNSKIAG
+717 
-729 QPYSIGTQTPL
+729 
-740 QNAQDIANRMAD
+740 
-752 ISTRMNEIERKNIQ
+752 Q
-766 EIADFRLQKEMETN
+766 EIQLRKMSASEAKRYEEQKTREAESESN
-780 QKSISDFI
+780 KRIA
-788 QAEAQKKAAAL
+788 QAKKEAREVKEAL
-799 QAAQEE
+799 QAQKNKEIGNPLGAISYAQ
-805 SNARKQAFQAYL
+805 
-817 QSYQGAMAQADK
+817 
-829 IMSGR
+829 
-834 NGTSM
+834 
-839 FATNIENIKR
+839 
-849 AINDLKAASGNLNLL
+849 
-864 NPADVQKAEQL
+864 
-875 KKKIAE
+875 
-881 LESLLKKYKEAATP
+881 
-895 DKPVISPQDAI
+895 
-906 NAAKNATTLK
+906 NATTLNA
-916 QLEKAYKD
+916 LTDAYRNLQAVMAKTNP
-924 LKEAMSGV
+924 E
-932 DSSKPIW
+932 SSQW
-939 TQMNTQLGQTKAQI
+939 AQMNTQLGQTKAQI

-1026 QVQQMALQSP
+1026 QIQQMALQSP

-1059 VPNVKMIADLG
+1059 VSNVKMIADLG
-1070 AGLGVDLERIVLVMG
+1070 AGLGVNLERIVLVMG

-1235 QSMNQLGAAVG
+1235 QSLNQLGAAVG

-1266 KSASSAT
+1266 KGASSAT

-1287 VIAGIVAQANKLN
+1287 VIAGIVAEANKLN

-1307 STGVGNM
+1307 STGIGNM

-1376 LVAYYSEKIKQ
+1376 LVAYYSEKIKK
-1387 QKREKIEE
+1387 QKEEKIEE
-1395 EYGKKINDAVKDFA
+1395 TYGPKIQEEVNDAA
-1409 EDFSDQT
+1409 EMIGRRLSLNLRDS
-1416 FGWLQD
+1416 
-1422 VLPENIN
+1422 LPDEIN
-1429 EDIYINAVR
+1429 EDIMQNAIR
-1438 NIMEQIKEEIKNGSL
+1438 NIIEQMVEEVKDGSM
-1453 KLEDAKA
+1453 KLEDM
-1460 EFEKRFYRIFDLDK
+1460 EDELIKRIK
-1474 SKLDVEKL
+1474 SMLNIDPNKIYKSAQIRSVISQYLGDVQD
-1482 AIGAGIEIAFKD
+1482 EIK
-1494 FQDTMRDMQKDMGT
+1494 TMQKDSGT
-1508 LTELGFKSIEQVNAE
+1508 LTELGFKSIDQLSAE
-1523 PAIERYKKLEEAVK
+1523 PAIERYKKLEQAVK

-1561 QIEYGTTAE
+1561 QIGYGTTAE

-1593 KLMLVKATARGLSV
+1593 KLMLVKTTARGLSV

-1633 FQNVLA
+1633 FQNVLVNS
-1639 KALNNYQRWGINL
+1639 LTNYQRWGKGL
-1652 KTNNYLKNAAEEAKK
+1652 KNNNYLKSAAEEAKK

-1680 QLAEKIA
+1680 RLAEKIA

-1708 DDARSA
+1708 DDAKSA

-1728 IEQSQKEAGIWGEI
+1728 MEQSQKEAGIWGEI

-1763 AAIRSFAYAVG
+1763 EAIRSFYNAIGGPYQ
-1774 ERYPKEPKNKEKT
+1774 KEPKKKEKT
-1787 TKKETKKETK
+1787 TKTETK

-2020 AMIDAHSMMA
+2020 AMIDAQSMMA

-2094 KGSDVFTKMYQ
+2094 KGSDVFTRMYQ

-2125 RKKLQSMDKVDY
+2125 REKLQSMNKVDY
-2137 KAVKEIT
+2137 KAVREIT
-2144 GHIEKLKDT
+2144 EHIEKLKDT
-2153 RLNVA
+2153 RLNVS
-2158 SIKDLFDMIKK
+2158 SIKDLFDNIKK

-2197 YYENQLGTL
+2197 YYENQLATL

-2214 QEGQEAD
+2214 QEGQDAD

-2261 SSDNLNTLK
+2261 SSDNLVTLK
-2270 NEKEAL
+2270 KEGKSL
-2276 KKLNDIAEYLKEQFD
+2276 KGLNDIVEYLKEQFD
-2291 KVYDSVVDVADA
+2291 KVYGSVVDVADA

-2315 KAIGDSIFSVITLTI
+2315 KAIGDTIFSVITLTI

-2393 KAMDKA
+2393 KAMDDA
-2399 LTFGLYNANYDQA
+2399 LNFGIYNANYDQA

-2448 EDLEEELTELRNR
+2448 EDLEEELTELRNK

>member
-60 QRITDAKSAID
+60 QKITDAKGKLSEFGSKGVTINTNGIEKSLTQAAQTTETQSQKISAGLQRIAMSDINFSNFKEFEALVRSMGLRYKDLEQAVKDYNAQRTEKKIDSTEANDLNKKIELVKEYLRVKKMSEERQSMASAAID
-71 GLGGKGTTV
+71 R
-80 NLDAMSAIQTGRQL
+80 D
-94 STQMQ
+94 
-99 KTSADVSK
+99 
-107 AVQDMS
+107 
-113 ASWSDLGKV
+113 
-122 NIKGFDI
+122 
-129 SNYGNNLTEVL
+129 YLT
-140 ARLTQ
+140 
-145 LKQDF
+145 
-150 KNEPIGSGRNQA
+150 
-162 MADEIRQLE
+162 
-171 EAVRLYKQAAEEKNK
+171 
-186 ALANIQQK
+186 
-194 QQNEKDKAYLDE
+194 E
-206 QKRLLDRILQLRKD
+206 QKRLLTDMLTIRKQLNAE
-220 ISQISISVQRGTITG
+220 QISGARKFQTGADTSAERESINALLQRLREVNAAYRELNRT
-235 KTDMSADLAQ
+235 KSESLSAKGQTEAENNVLRAELA
-245 LEKLRKELRETG
+245 LLKETTSTREKLN
-257 WAYRDL
+257 
-263 RTFQSQTISEDARI
+263 QTISRGSELAN
-277 KAEIQSQNAKNAG
+277 QAKLKSAG
-290 LRQEVDER
+290 LGSSDD
-298 NKLAAAITRANELT
+298 AIY
-312 AQGQQGKTRL
+312 
-322 GSGEEAAIQRQL
+322 QR
-334 NSDYKNQLKI
+334 
-344 LKEIG
+344 
-349 EIKAKAAEQGKT
+349 T
-361 LTINSAE
+361 LTGLYQDQIKVLRDIGRVRADVASEGRRASDSEIEKLTLLAEKYRSIQTVINNMSGKYTKIDQNTQANFTAE
-368 VQLIQALAQRYRVYA
+368 R
-383 EDVNRVVGAYRAMG
+383 
-397 EAAAKNFAAD
+397 D
-407 RSEQL
+407 RQ
-412 ARNAIMLADAQN
+412 
-424 KAAVAAQK
+424 
-432 EADAQAKAEE
+432 
-442 KAIAAGDKIIAQKE
+442 IIE
-456 KQILKEQ
+456 NTILKEQ
-463 EAANQSARRDY
+463 AERKYQETLAKTQQIIAGKFDMSAT
-474 VSAIERELAVR
+474 IESLGRFRQE
-485 DSVNRNLEQKIAL
+485 EQKIHDQLVIL
-498 QQKITALESKQAI
+498 QNLIRK
-511 AGVKDPTAKMSFTD
+511 
-525 ETRLQ
+525 LQ
-530 SYYAQMQKLDGE
+530 S
-542 LKKLTLNYPQLA
+542 
-554 QASQQAFDTERINML
+554 ERIDIQVNMKADL
-569 TIAMQKLADAQSKA
+569 AKQIAPL
-583 SVYKTSSDASAAE
+583 
-596 DKLNRLYTERLRLLK
+596 TERLRELRALTQQPLGSDKLREYYREMDILKEKIAAMTAQARSQSASTPALLGNQEQIDALVTRYNALSAEMHK
-611 DKEQLENKA
+611 VGMEANKLGQTVLAMNEANIALDAQAQRIVMLEQRLQNLNAIWERLKATNQAFDSSGNLTDKGQRLVKLENETK
-620 LIATAQGQSVTLT
+620 
-633 QKENQLLAELT
+633 
-644 ARLLSVDRQIN
+644 
-655 AIGNT
+655 
-660 YAGLALK
+660 
-667 AKQAFKLPELQQSVQ
+667 
-682 LQNQFNKAIDSID
+682 
-695 SSKARQL
+695 
-702 TAEYKRLYAEYQKLN
+702 
-717 ASLDQYNSKIAG
+717 
-729 QPYSIGTQTPL
+729 
-740 QNAQDIANRMAD
+740 
-752 ISTRMNEIERKNIQ
+752 Q
-766 EIADFRLQKEMETN
+766 EIQLRKMSASEAKRYEEQKTREAESESN
-780 QKSISDFI
+780 KRIA
-788 QAEAQKKAAAL
+788 QAKKEAREVKEAL
-799 QAAQEE
+799 QAQKNKEIGNPLGAISYAQ
-805 SNARKQAFQAYL
+805 
-817 QSYQGAMAQADK
+817 
-829 IMSGR
+829 
-834 NGTSM
+834 
-839 FATNIENIKR
+839 
-849 AINDLKAASGNLNLL
+849 
-864 NPADVQKAEQL
+864 
-875 KKKIAE
+875 
-881 LESLLKKYKEAATP
+881 
-895 DKPVISPQDAI
+895 
-906 NAAKNATTLK
+906 NATTLNA
-916 QLEKAYKD
+916 LTDAYRNLQAVMAKTNP
-924 LKEAMSGV
+924 E
-932 DSSKPIW
+932 SSQW
-939 TQMNTQLGQTKAQI
+939 AQMNTQLGLTKAQI

-1070 AGLGVDLERIVLVMG
+1070 AGLGVNLERIVLVMG

-1193 IKAALTLIR
+1193 IKSALTLIR

-1235 QSMNQLGAAVG
+1235 QSLNQLGAAVG

-1266 KSASSAT
+1266 KGASSAT

-1287 VIAGIVAQANKLN
+1287 VIAGIVAEANKLN

-1387 QKREKIEE
+1387 QKKEKIEE

-1474 SKLDVEKL
+1474 SKLDVEKS

-1494 FQDTMRDMQKDMGT
+1494 FQDTMRDMQKNMGA
-1508 LTELGFKSIEQVNAE
+1508 LTELGFKSIEQVSAE

-1561 QIEYGTTAE
+1561 QIGYGTTAE

-1577 PGADEQ
+1577 PGVDEQ

-1593 KLMLVKATARGLSV
+1593 KLMLVKTTARGLSV

-1639 KALNNYQRWGINL
+1639 NALTNYQRWGKGL
-1652 KTNNYLKNAAEEAKK
+1652 KNNNYLKSAAEEAKK

-1714 AMKLVGELEAQLLL
+1714 AKKLVGELEAQLLL
-1728 IEQSQKEAGIWGEI
+1728 MEQSQKEAGFWGEI
-1742 VMAIKRAA
+1742 VLAIKRAA
-1750 GIGKT
+1750 GISKT

-1763 AAIRSFAYAVG
+1763 EAIRSFYYAIG
-1774 ERYPKEPKNKEKT
+1774 GPYPKEPKKKEKT
-1787 TKKETKKETK
+1787 TKTETK

-1865 TDALNNF
+1865 SDALNNF

-2020 AMIDAHSMMA
+2020 AMIDAHTMMA

-2053 EERYQQIQEQIKIL
+2053 EERYQQIQEQIMML
-2067 ESQSVRAIEGIRNEL
+2067 EIQSKSAIEGIRNEL

-2094 KGSDVFTKMYQ
+2094 KGSDVFTEMYQ

-2144 GHIEKLKDT
+2144 GYIQKLEGAKV
-2153 RLNVA
+2153 NVA
-2158 SIKDLFDMIKK
+2158 SFSDLFKKISKANKLRSGGTTKEGTQKDLVANQKLLDEYDK
-2169 GEQLRRG
+2169 QL
-2176 ANGTSEE
+2176 A
-2183 EEQKNLV
+2183 
-2190 MAQEQQE
+2190 
-2197 YYENQLGTL
+2197 TL
-2206 DMIIALKR
+2206 DMIIHLKQ
-2214 QEGQEAD
+2214 QEGKDAEKVQNLTKEQFD
-2221 KTKNLTEDQLELYNQ
+2221 LYNESVDSLKFKRNLVKEQRDLTQKTVDSNTKNLKTFK
-2236 SEEQLTANRSVIA
+2236 SEEESLEELI
-2249 GQVEHFKRISKE
+2249 KR
-2261 SSDNLNTLK
+2261 N
-2270 NEKEAL
+2270 
-2276 KKLNDIAEYLKEQFD
+2276 EYLKEQFD

-2315 KAIGDSIFSVITLTI
+2315 KAIGDSIFSVITLTL
-2330 QFKLMGKEVN
+2330 QLKLMGKEA
-2340 NSLLIIGWVATALQ
+2340 NSALGIVGWVATALQ

-2448 EDLEEELTELRNR
+2448 EDLEEELTELRNK

>member
-60 QRITDAKSAID
+60 QKITDAKGKLSEFGSKGVTINTNGIEKSLTQAAQTTETQSQKISAGLQRIAMSDVNFSNFKELEALVRSMGLRYKDLEQAVKDYNAQRTEKKIDSTEANDLNKKIELVKEYLRVKKMSEERQSMASAAID
-71 GLGGKGTTV
+71 R
-80 NLDAMSAIQTGRQL
+80 D
-94 STQMQ
+94 
-99 KTSADVSK
+99 
-107 AVQDMS
+107 
-113 ASWSDLGKV
+113 
-122 NIKGFDI
+122 
-129 SNYGNNLTEVL
+129 YLT
-140 ARLTQ
+140 
-145 LKQDF
+145 
-150 KNEPIGSGRNQA
+150 
-162 MADEIRQLE
+162 
-171 EAVRLYKQAAEEKNK
+171 
-186 ALANIQQK
+186 
-194 QQNEKDKAYLDE
+194 E
-206 QKRLLDRILQLRKD
+206 QKRLLTDMLTIRKQLNAE
-220 ISQISISVQRGTITG
+220 QISGARKFQTGADTSAERESINALLQRLREVNAAYRELNRT
-235 KTDMSADLAQ
+235 KSESLSAKGQTEAENNVLRAELA
-245 LEKLRKELRETG
+245 LLKETTSTREKLN
-257 WAYRDL
+257 
-263 RTFQSQTISEDARI
+263 QTISRGSELAN
-277 KAEIQSQNAKNAG
+277 QAKLKSAG
-290 LRQEVDER
+290 LGSSDD
-298 NKLAAAITRANELT
+298 AIY
-312 AQGQQGKTRL
+312 
-322 GSGEEAAIQRQL
+322 QR
-334 NSDYKNQLKI
+334 
-344 LKEIG
+344 
-349 EIKAKAAEQGKT
+349 T
-361 LTINSAE
+361 LTGLYQDQIKVLRDIGRVRADVASEGRRASDSEIEKLTLLAEKYRSIQTVINNMSGKYTKIDQNTQANFTAE
-368 VQLIQALAQRYRVYA
+368 R
-383 EDVNRVVGAYRAMG
+383 
-397 EAAAKNFAAD
+397 D
-407 RSEQL
+407 RQIIE
-412 ARNAIMLADAQN
+412 NA
-424 KAAVAAQK
+424 
-432 EADAQAKAEE
+432 
-442 KAIAAGDKIIAQKE
+442 
-456 KQILKEQ
+456 ILKEQ
-463 EAANQSARRDY
+463 AERKYQETLAKTQQIVAGKFDMSAT
-474 VSAIERELAVR
+474 IESLGRFRQE
-485 DSVNRNLEQKIAL
+485 EQKIHDQL
-498 QQKITALESKQAI
+498 
-511 AGVKDPTAKMSFTD
+511 V
-525 ETRLQ
+525 RLQ
-530 SYYAQMQKLDGE
+530 NLIRKL
-542 LKKLTLNYPQLA
+542 Q
-554 QASQQAFDTERINML
+554 SERIDIQFNMKADL
-569 TIAMQKLADAQSKA
+569 AKQIAPL
-583 SVYKTSSDASAAE
+583 
-596 DKLNRLYTERLRLLK
+596 TERLRELRALTQQPLGSDKLREYYREMDILK
-611 DKEQLENKA
+611 EKIAAMTAQARSQSASNPALIGNQEQIDALVTRYNALSAEMQKYGMEANKLGQTVLAMNEANIALDAQAQRIVMLEQRLQNLNAIWERLKATNQAFDSSGNLTDKGQRLVKLENETK
-620 LIATAQGQSVTLT
+620 
-633 QKENQLLAELT
+633 
-644 ARLLSVDRQIN
+644 
-655 AIGNT
+655 
-660 YAGLALK
+660 
-667 AKQAFKLPELQQSVQ
+667 
-682 LQNQFNKAIDSID
+682 
-695 SSKARQL
+695 
-702 TAEYKRLYAEYQKLN
+702 
-717 ASLDQYNSKIAG
+717 
-729 QPYSIGTQTPL
+729 
-740 QNAQDIANRMAD
+740 
-752 ISTRMNEIERKNIQ
+752 Q
-766 EIADFRLQKEMETN
+766 EIQLRKMSASEAKRYEEQKTREAESESN
-780 QKSISDFI
+780 KRIA
-788 QAEAQKKAAAL
+788 QAKKEAREVKEAL
-799 QAAQEE
+799 QAQKNKEIGNPLGAISYAQ
-805 SNARKQAFQAYL
+805 
-817 QSYQGAMAQADK
+817 
-829 IMSGR
+829 
-834 NGTSM
+834 
-839 FATNIENIKR
+839 
-849 AINDLKAASGNLNLL
+849 
-864 NPADVQKAEQL
+864 
-875 KKKIAE
+875 
-881 LESLLKKYKEAATP
+881 
-895 DKPVISPQDAI
+895 
-906 NAAKNATTLK
+906 NATTLNA
-916 QLEKAYKD
+916 LTDAYRNLQAVMAKTNP
-924 LKEAMSGV
+924 G
-932 DSSKPIW
+932 SSQW
-939 TQMNTQLGQTKAQI
+939 AQMNTQLGQTKAQI

-966 TQMTGN
+966 TQTTGN

-1235 QSMNQLGAAVG
+1235 QSLNQLGAAVG

-1266 KSASSAT
+1266 KGASSAT

-1416 FGWLQD
+1416 FGWLHD

-1482 AIGAGIEIAFKD
+1482 AIGAGIEIAFKG

-1508 LTELGFKSIEQVNAE
+1508 LTELGFKSIDQLSAE

-1561 QIEYGTTAE
+1561 QIGYGTTAE

-1593 KLMLVKATARGLSV
+1593 KLMLVETTARGLSV

-1620 ASNVGQVNYFDSV
+1620 ASNVGQVNYFESV
-1633 FQNVLA
+1633 FQNVLV

-1680 QLAEKIA
+1680 LLAEKIA
-1687 QKNGVAITAFDKMGW
+1687 QKNGVAITTFDKMGW

-1728 IEQSQKEAGIWGEI
+1728 MEQSQKEAGIWGEI
-1742 VMAIKRAA
+1742 VLAIKRAA

-1763 AAIRSFAYAVG
+1763 EAIRSFAYAIG
-1774 ERYPKEPKNKEKT
+1774 QRYPKEHKSKEKT
-1787 TKKETKKETK
+1787 TKTDTKTDTK

-1850 IRKYFSSGWYLDEFY
+1850 IKKYFSSGWYLDEFY

-1901 LVKDQKEVL
+1901 MVKDQKEVL

-2020 AMIDAHSMMA
+2020 AMIDAQSMMA

-2105 DMDNLSK
+2105 DMNNLSK

-2125 RKKLQSMDKVDY
+2125 RKKLQSMNKVDY
-2137 KAVKEIT
+2137 KAVREIT
-2144 GHIEKLKDT
+2144 EHIEKLKDT

-2236 SEEQLTANRSVIA
+2236 SEEDLRANRSVIA
-2249 GQVEHFKRISKE
+2249 GQVEYFKRISKE
-2261 SSDNLNTLK
+2261 SSDNLATLE
-2270 NEKEAL
+2270 NETKAL

-2330 QFKLMGKEVN
+2330 QFKLLGKEVN
-2340 NSLLIIGWVATALQ
+2340 NSLLIVGWVATALQ

-2393 KAMDKA
+2393 KAMDDA
-2399 LTFGLYNANYDQA
+2399 LDFGIYNANYDQA

>member
-60 QRITDAKSAID
+60 QKITDAKGKLSEFGSKGVTINTNGIEKSLTQAAQTTETQSQKISAGLQRIAMSDVNFSNFKELEALVRSMGLRYKDLEQAVKDYNAQRTEKKIDSTEANDLNKKIELVKEYLRVKKMSEERQSMASAAID
-71 GLGGKGTTV
+71 R
-80 NLDAMSAIQTGRQL
+80 D
-94 STQMQ
+94 
-99 KTSADVSK
+99 
-107 AVQDMS
+107 
-113 ASWSDLGKV
+113 
-122 NIKGFDI
+122 
-129 SNYGNNLTEVL
+129 YLT
-140 ARLTQ
+140 
-145 LKQDF
+145 
-150 KNEPIGSGRNQA
+150 
-162 MADEIRQLE
+162 
-171 EAVRLYKQAAEEKNK
+171 
-186 ALANIQQK
+186 
-194 QQNEKDKAYLDE
+194 E
-206 QKRLLDRILQLRKD
+206 QKRLLTDMLTIRKQLNAE
-220 ISQISISVQRGTITG
+220 QISGARKFQTGADTSAERESINALLQRLREVNAAYRELNRT
-235 KTDMSADLAQ
+235 KSESLSAKGQTEAENNVLRAELA
-245 LEKLRKELRETG
+245 LLKETTSTREKLN
-257 WAYRDL
+257 
-263 RTFQSQTISEDARI
+263 QTISRGSELAN
-277 KAEIQSQNAKNAG
+277 QAKLKSAG
-290 LRQEVDER
+290 LGSSDDAIYQRRLTGLYQDQIKVLRDIGRVRADVASEGRRASDSEIEKLTLLAEKYRSIQTVINNMSGKYTKIDQNTQANFTAERDRQ
-298 NKLAAAITRANELT
+298 
-312 AQGQQGKTRL
+312 
-322 GSGEEAAIQRQL
+322 
-334 NSDYKNQLKI
+334 
-344 LKEIG
+344 
-349 EIKAKAAEQGKT
+349 
-361 LTINSAE
+361 
-368 VQLIQALAQRYRVYA
+368 
-383 EDVNRVVGAYRAMG
+383 
-397 EAAAKNFAAD
+397 
-407 RSEQL
+407 
-412 ARNAIMLADAQN
+412 
-424 KAAVAAQK
+424 
-432 EADAQAKAEE
+432 
-442 KAIAAGDKIIAQKE
+442 IIE
-456 KQILKEQ
+456 NTILKEQ
-463 EAANQSARRDY
+463 AERKYQETLAKTQQIVAGKFDMSAT
-474 VSAIERELAVR
+474 IESLGRFRQE
-485 DSVNRNLEQKIAL
+485 EQKIHDQL
-498 QQKITALESKQAI
+498 I
-511 AGVKDPTAKMSFTD
+511 
-525 ETRLQ
+525 RLQ
-530 SYYAQMQKLDGE
+530 NLIRKL
-542 LKKLTLNYPQLA
+542 Q
-554 QASQQAFDTERINML
+554 SERIDIQVNMKADL
-569 TIAMQKLADAQSKA
+569 AKQIAPL
-583 SVYKTSSDASAAE
+583 
-596 DKLNRLYTERLRLLK
+596 TERLRELRALTQLPLGSDKLREYYREMDILK
-611 DKEQLENKA
+611 EKIAAMTAQARSQSASNPALIGNQEQIDALVTRYNALSAEMQKVGMEANKLGQSWMTMNEANIALDAQAQRIVMLEQRLQNLNAIWERLKATNQAFDSSGNLTDKGQRLVKLENETK
-620 LIATAQGQSVTLT
+620 
-633 QKENQLLAELT
+633 
-644 ARLLSVDRQIN
+644 
-655 AIGNT
+655 
-660 YAGLALK
+660 
-667 AKQAFKLPELQQSVQ
+667 
-682 LQNQFNKAIDSID
+682 
-695 SSKARQL
+695 
-702 TAEYKRLYAEYQKLN
+702 
-717 ASLDQYNSKIAG
+717 
-729 QPYSIGTQTPL
+729 
-740 QNAQDIANRMAD
+740 
-752 ISTRMNEIERKNIQ
+752 Q
-766 EIADFRLQKEMETN
+766 EIQLRKMSASEAKRYEEQKTREAESESN
-780 QKSISDFI
+780 KRIA
-788 QAEAQKKAAAL
+788 QAKKEAREVKEAL
-799 QAAQEE
+799 QAQKNKEIGNPLGAI
-805 SNARKQAFQAYL
+805 
-817 QSYQGAMAQADK
+817 SYAH
-829 IMSGR
+829 
-834 NGTSM
+834 
-839 FATNIENIKR
+839 
-849 AINDLKAASGNLNLL
+849 
-864 NPADVQKAEQL
+864 
-875 KKKIAE
+875 
-881 LESLLKKYKEAATP
+881 
-895 DKPVISPQDAI
+895 
-906 NAAKNATTLK
+906 NATSLNALTD
-916 QLEKAYKD
+916 AYRNLQAVMAKTNP
-924 LKEAMSGV
+924 E
-932 DSSKPIW
+932 SSQW
-939 TQMNTQLGQTKAQI
+939 AQMNTQLGQTKAQI

-966 TQMTGN
+966 TQTTGN

-1059 VPNVKMIADLG
+1059 VSNVKMIADLG
-1070 AGLGVDLERIVLVMG
+1070 AGLGVPLERIVLVMG

-1235 QSMNQLGAAVG
+1235 QSLNQLGTAVG

-1376 LVAYYSEKIKQ
+1376 LVAYYSEKIKK
-1387 QKREKIEE
+1387 QKEEKIEE
-1395 EYGKKINDAVKDFA
+1395 TYGPKIQEEVNDAA
-1409 EDFSDQT
+1409 EMIGRRLSLNLRDS
-1416 FGWLQD
+1416 
-1422 VLPENIN
+1422 LPDEIN
-1429 EDIYINAVR
+1429 EDIMQNAIR
-1438 NIMEQIKEEIKNGSL
+1438 NIIEQMVEEVKDGSM
-1453 KLEDAKA
+1453 KLEDM
-1460 EFEKRFYRIFDLDK
+1460 EDELIKRIK
-1474 SKLDVEKL
+1474 SMLNIDPNKIYKSAQIRSVISQYLGDVQD
-1482 AIGAGIEIAFKD
+1482 EIK
-1494 FQDTMRDMQKDMGT
+1494 TMQKDSGT
-1508 LTELGFKSIEQVNAE
+1508 LTELGFKSMDQLSAE

-1583 TQAALDNVYE
+1583 TQAALDNVYK
-1593 KLMLVKATARGLSV
+1593 KLMLVETTARGLSV
-1607 PFTATANDINEAL
+1607 TFTSTANDVNGAL

-1633 FQNVLA
+1633 FQNVLV

-1680 QLAEKIA
+1680 LLAEKIA

-1728 IEQSQKEAGIWGEI
+1728 MEQSQKEAGIWGEI

-1763 AAIRSFAYAVG
+1763 AAIRSFAYAIG
-1774 ERYPKEPKNKEKT
+1774 QQYPKEHKNKEKT
-1787 TKKETKKETK
+1787 TKTGTKTGTK

-1884 RFYSEVEKE
+1884 KFYSEVEKE

-2020 AMIDAHSMMA
+2020 AMIDAHTMMA

-2053 EERYQQIQEQIKIL
+2053 EERYQQIQEQIKML
-2067 ESQSVRAIEGIRNEL
+2067 ENQSKSAIEGIRNEL
-2082 DQKLNKFDWEAF
+2082 NEKLNKFDLEAF

-2153 RLNVA
+2153 RLNVG

-2197 YYENQLGTL
+2197 YYENQLATL

-2214 QEGQEAD
+2214 QEGQAAD

-2236 SEEQLTANRSVIA
+2236 SEEDLTANRSVIA
-2249 GQVEHFKRISKE
+2249 GQVEHFKSISKE
-2261 SSDNLNTLK
+2261 SSDNLDTL
-2270 NEKEAL
+2270 EKEGKAL
-2276 KKLNDIAEYLKEQFD
+2276 KKLNDIAEYLKEQFG

-2315 KAIGDSIFSVITLTI
+2315 KAIGDTIFSVITLTI
-2330 QFKLMGKEVN
+2330 QFKLLGKEVN

-2375 DELHDSVED
+2375 DELHDNVED

-2448 EDLEEELTELRNR
+2448 EDLEEELTELRNK

-2485 AFRETGS
+2485 AFRQTGS

>member
-8 VGAILEIPTQALDK
+8 VGAILEIPATALNR
-22 IKQAQKAI
+22 IKDAEEAI
-30 ENLSKASQDA
+30 KRLSKASQDA

-45 NHWGEIATQGLDKFI
+45 KHWGEIATQGIDMFIKRINDAQGKLSEFGSKGVTINTQGIEKPLEQAANTVQTQSHKISEGI
-60 QRITDAKSAID
+60 QRIAYSD
-71 GLGGKGTTV
+71 V
-80 NLDAMSAIQTGRQL
+80 NFANLKELDALVKSTGLKYKDLEQAVKDYNAQRTEKKIDSTEANDLNKRIELVKEYLRIKKMSEERQSMA
-94 STQMQ
+94 ST
-99 KTSADVSK
+99 ALDR
-107 AVQDMS
+107 D
-113 ASWSDLGKV
+113 
-122 NIKGFDI
+122 
-129 SNYGNNLTEVL
+129 YLT
-140 ARLTQ
+140 
-145 LKQDF
+145 
-150 KNEPIGSGRNQA
+150 
-162 MADEIRQLE
+162 
-171 EAVRLYKQAAEEKNK
+171 
-186 ALANIQQK
+186 
-194 QQNEKDKAYLDE
+194 E
-206 QKRLLDRILQLRKD
+206 QKRLLTDMLTIRKQLNAE
-220 ISQISISVQRGTITG
+220 QISGARKFQTGADTSAEGESINALLQRLREVNAAYRELNRT
-235 KTDMSADLAQ
+235 KSDSLSAKGQSEAENNVLRAELA
-245 LEKLRKELRETG
+245 LLKENTSAREKLN
-257 WAYRDL
+257 
-263 RTFQSQTISEDARI
+263 QTISRGSELAN
-277 KAEIQSQNAKNAG
+277 QAKLKSAG
-290 LRQEVDER
+290 LGSSDD
-298 NKLAAAITRANELT
+298 AIY
-312 AQGQQGKTRL
+312 
-322 GSGEEAAIQRQL
+322 QR
-334 NSDYKNQLKI
+334 
-344 LKEIG
+344 
-349 EIKAKAAEQGKT
+349 T
-361 LTINSAE
+361 LTGLYQDQIKVLRDIGRVRADVASEGRRASDSEIEKLTLLAE
-368 VQLIQALAQRYRVYA
+368 KYRSIQTVISNMSGKYTKIDQNTQANFTA
-383 EDVNRVVGAYRAMG
+383 ER
-397 EAAAKNFAAD
+397 D
-407 RSEQL
+407 RQIIE
-412 ARNAIMLADAQN
+412 NA
-424 KAAVAAQK
+424 
-432 EADAQAKAEE
+432 
-442 KAIAAGDKIIAQKE
+442 
-456 KQILKEQ
+456 ILKEQ
-463 EAANQSARRDY
+463 AERKYQETLAKTQQIIAGKFDMSAT
-474 VSAIERELAVR
+474 IESLGRFRQE
-485 DSVNRNLEQKIAL
+485 EQKIHDQL
-498 QQKITALESKQAI
+498 
-511 AGVKDPTAKMSFTD
+511 V
-525 ETRLQ
+525 RLQ
-530 SYYAQMQKLDGE
+530 NLIR
-542 LKKLTLNYPQLA
+542 QL
-554 QASQQAFDTERINML
+554 QSERIDIQFNMKADL
-569 TIAMQKLADAQSKA
+569 AKQIAPL
-583 SVYKTSSDASAAE
+583 
-596 DKLNRLYTERLRLLK
+596 TERLRELRALTQQPLGTDKLREYYREMDILK
-611 DKEQLENKA
+611 EK
-620 LIATAQGQSVTLT
+620 IATATAAMRSQSASNPALGGNQEQIDALVRRYNTLSAEMQKVGMEANRLGQSILT
-633 QKENQLLAELT
+633 MNEANIALDAQ
-644 ARLLSVDRQIN
+644 ARRIVNLEQRLQSLN
-655 AIGNT
+655 AIWER
-660 YAGLALK
+660 LK
-667 AKQAFKLPELQQSVQ
+667 ATNQAF
-682 LQNQFNKAIDSID
+682 D
-695 SSKARQL
+695 SSGRL
-702 TAEYKRLYAEYQKLN
+702 TDKGQRLVKLE
-717 ASLDQYNSKIAG
+717 
-729 QPYSIGTQTPL
+729 
-740 QNAQDIANRMAD
+740 
-752 ISTRMNEIERKNIQ
+752 NETKQ
-766 EIADFRLQKEMETN
+766 EIQLRKMSASEAKRYEEQKTREAESESNKRIAQAKKEAREVKEALQS
-780 QKSISDFI
+780 QKSKEIGNPLGAISY
-788 QAEAQKKAAAL
+788 AQ
-799 QAAQEE
+799 
-805 SNARKQAFQAYL
+805 
-817 QSYQGAMAQADK
+817 
-829 IMSGR
+829 
-834 NGTSM
+834 
-839 FATNIENIKR
+839 
-849 AINDLKAASGNLNLL
+849 
-864 NPADVQKAEQL
+864 
-875 KKKIAE
+875 
-881 LESLLKKYKEAATP
+881 
-895 DKPVISPQDAI
+895 
-906 NAAKNATTLK
+906 NATTLNA
-916 QLEKAYKD
+916 LTDAYRNLQAVMAKTD
-924 LKEAMSGV
+924 PK
-932 DSSKPIW
+932 SSEW
-939 TQMNTQLGQTKAQI
+939 SQMNTQLSQTKAQI
-953 DAIKGKMGELRNQ
+953 DAIKGKMGELRTQ
-966 TQMTGN
+966 TQITGN
-972 MMGQLKG
+972 MMGQLKR

-1202 DLINHWRMLAPTI
+1202 DLINHWRILAPTI
-1215 AAVGAAM
+1215 ATVGAAM
-1222 TVVLAVQGVRLFI
+1222 ATVLAVQGIRMFI
-1235 QSMNQLGAAVG
+1235 QSMQQLGLAVG
-1246 TLALKWKI
+1246 ALALKWKI

-1287 VIAGIVAQANKLN
+1287 AIAGIVMEANKLN

-1307 STGVGNM
+1307 STGIGNM

-1342 DDMKRVFQEM
+1342 DDMKRVFQEI
-1352 LPDEMLEIENIRKM
+1352 LPDEMLEIENIRKQ
-1366 KDGYVEAKDA
+1366 KDGYVEATEAIK
-1376 LVAYYSEKIKQ
+1376 AYYTEKIKR
-1387 QKREKIEE
+1387 QKEEKIEE
-1395 EYGKKINDAVKDFA
+1395 TYGPKIQEEVNDAAEMIGQSLSGAARDILPDNINKDILQNAIRNILDQMVEEVKDGTLKLDDM
-1409 EDFSDQT
+1409 EDELKKRIKSMLDIDIDKDTLPWRRGGLKNTIRQYLT
-1416 FGWLQD
+1416 DVQD
-1422 VLPENIN
+1422 
-1429 EDIYINAVR
+1429 
-1438 NIMEQIKEEIKNGSL
+1438 EIKSMQ
-1453 KLEDAKA
+1453 
-1460 EFEKRFYRIFDLDK
+1460 
-1474 SKLDVEKL
+1474 
-1482 AIGAGIEIAFKD
+1482 IE
-1494 FQDTMRDMQKDMGT
+1494 TGT
-1508 LTELGFKSIEQVNAE
+1508 LTELGFKSIDALAAE
-1523 PAIERYKKLEEAVK
+1523 SALERYKKLEAAVK
-1537 SYTEAIEAL
+1537 DYTEAIEAL
-1546 AARKVELEKDNKEFG
+1546 AARKTELEKDDKEFG
-1561 QIEYGTTAE
+1561 QIGYGTTAE

-1577 PGADEQ
+1577 PGTDEQ

-1593 KLMLVKATARGLSV
+1593 KLMLVKTTARGLSV
-1607 PFTATANDINEAL
+1607 TFTATANDVNGAL
-1620 ASNVGQVNYFDSV
+1620 DSNVGQVNYFESV
-1633 FQNVLA
+1633 FKNVLENS
-1639 KALNNYQRWGINL
+1639 LTNYQRWGKDL
-1652 KTNNYLKNAAEEAKK
+1652 KNNNYLKNAAEEAKK

-1714 AMKLVGELEAQLLL
+1714 AMKLVGELENQLLL
-1728 IEQSQKEAGIWGEI
+1728 IEQSQKEAGVFGEI
-1742 VMAIKRAA
+1742 VLAIKRAA
-1750 GIGKT
+1750 GIEKT

-1763 AAIRSFAYAVG
+1763 AAIRSFAYAIG
-1774 ERYPKEPKNKEKT
+1774 EPYPKEPKKKEK
-1787 TKKETKKETK
+1787 KTKKETK

-1884 RFYSEVEKE
+1884 KFYSEVEKE

-1956 LDDILA
+1956 LDNILA

-1993 DIEYKELQQRLKN
+1993 DIEYKELQKRLKN

-2020 AMIDAHSMMA
+2020 AMIDAHTMMT

-2044 EEAANPETT
+2044 EEAENPGTT
-2053 EERYQQIQEQIKIL
+2053 GERYQEIQEQIKML
-2067 ESQSVRAIEGIRNEL
+2067 EDQSKRAIEGIRNEL

-2094 KGSDVFTKMYQ
+2094 KSSDVFTKMYQ

-2125 RKKLQSMDKVDY
+2125 RAKLQSMNKVDY
-2137 KAVKEIT
+2137 KAVREIT
-2144 GHIEKLKDT
+2144 EHIEKLEDAKVNT
-2153 RLNVA
+2153 A
-2158 SIKDLFDMIKK
+2158 SFKELFDMIM
-2169 GEQLRRG
+2169 EANRLRRQG
-2176 ANGTSEE
+2176 ITLESEQEALVANEKRLE
-2183 EEQKNLV
+2183 D
-2190 MAQEQQE
+2190 AQAEIAAID
-2197 YYENQLGTL
+2197 T
-2206 DMIIALKR
+2206 IIALKQ
-2214 QEGQEAD
+2214 QEGAEEN
-2221 KTKNLTEDQLELYNQ
+2221 KTANLTAHQRDLWMNNV
-2236 SEEQLTANRSVIA
+2236 EQLKDMRNVIKDIANKAQEQVNTNVQNINTFIKAKRALQEQLS
-2249 GQVEHFKRISKE
+2249 QVEM
-2261 SSDNLNTLK
+2261 LK
-2270 NEKEAL
+2270 
-2276 KKLNDIAEYLKEQFD
+2276 DDFG
-2291 KVYDSVVDVADA
+2291 KVYDSVVNVADA
-2303 LGADTEM
+2303 LGADTEI
-2310 WADFG
+2310 WGEFG
-2315 KAIGDSIFSVITLTI
+2315 KSIGDSIFSVITLTL
-2330 QFKLMGKEVN
+2330 QLELMGEAA
-2340 NSLLIIGWVATALQ
+2340 NSSLDVIGYVAIALQ
-2354 TVAQLLVA
+2354 AVANLLVA
-2362 IFQHHDKKLQKQI
+2362 IFSQHDKNLQKQI
-2375 DELHDSVED
+2375 DSLKENIED
-2384 LERAYEKLG
+2384 LERAYEKLS
-2393 KAMDKA
+2393 KSMEEA
-2399 LTFGLYNANYDQA
+2399 LTFGEYNSEYNQA
-2412 KRILEERIQKQKEI
+2412 IRNLEERIQKQKEI

-2448 EDLEEELTELRNR
+2448 EDLEEELTELRNK

-2492 GVDALRDHWKEFLDT
+2492 GVDVLRNHWKEFLDT

-2525 IGKINDAIDRGLTGT
+2525 IGRINDAIDSGLTGT
-2540 QLSSVIK
+2540 QLADVIK

-2557 GELNEALKQF
+2557 GTLNEALKQF

-2616 QLDTLIAAV
+2616 QLDTLIATV

-2636 VVMELKGIRS
+2636 VVMELKGIRG

>member
-60 QRITDAKSAID
+60 QKITDATGKLSEFGSKGVTINTNGIEKSLTQAAQTTETQSQKISAGLQRIAMSDVNFSNFKEFEALVRSMGLRYKDLEQAVKDYNAQRTEKKIDSTEANDLNKKIELVKEYLRVKKMSEERQSMASTAID
-71 GLGGKGTTV
+71 R
-80 NLDAMSAIQTGRQL
+80 D
-94 STQMQ
+94 
-99 KTSADVSK
+99 
-107 AVQDMS
+107 
-113 ASWSDLGKV
+113 
-122 NIKGFDI
+122 
-129 SNYGNNLTEVL
+129 YLT
-140 ARLTQ
+140 
-145 LKQDF
+145 
-150 KNEPIGSGRNQA
+150 
-162 MADEIRQLE
+162 
-171 EAVRLYKQAAEEKNK
+171 
-186 ALANIQQK
+186 
-194 QQNEKDKAYLDE
+194 E
-206 QKRLLDRILQLRKD
+206 QKRLLTDMLTIRKQLNAE
-220 ISQISISVQRGTITG
+220 QISGARKFQTGADTSAERESINALLQRLREVNAAYRELNRT
-235 KTDMSADLAQ
+235 KSESLSAKGQTEAENNVLRAELA
-245 LEKLRKELRETG
+245 LLKETTSTREKLN
-257 WAYRDL
+257 
-263 RTFQSQTISEDARI
+263 QTISRGSELAN
-277 KAEIQSQNAKNAG
+277 QAKLKSAG
-290 LRQEVDER
+290 LGSSDD
-298 NKLAAAITRANELT
+298 AIY
-312 AQGQQGKTRL
+312 
-322 GSGEEAAIQRQL
+322 QR
-334 NSDYKNQLKI
+334 
-344 LKEIG
+344 
-349 EIKAKAAEQGKT
+349 T
-361 LTINSAE
+361 LTGLYQDQIKVLRDIGRVRADIASEGRRASDSEIEKLTLLAEKYRSIQTVINNMSGKYTKIDQNTQANFTAE
-368 VQLIQALAQRYRVYA
+368 R
-383 EDVNRVVGAYRAMG
+383 
-397 EAAAKNFAAD
+397 D
-407 RSEQL
+407 RQ
-412 ARNAIMLADAQN
+412 
-424 KAAVAAQK
+424 
-432 EADAQAKAEE
+432 
-442 KAIAAGDKIIAQKE
+442 IIE
-456 KQILKEQ
+456 NTILKEQ
-463 EAANQSARRDY
+463 AERKYQETLAKTQQIVAGKFDMSAT
-474 VSAIERELAVR
+474 IESLGRFRQE
-485 DSVNRNLEQKIAL
+485 EQKIHDQL
-498 QQKITALESKQAI
+498 
-511 AGVKDPTAKMSFTD
+511 V
-525 ETRLQ
+525 RLQ
-530 SYYAQMQKLDGE
+530 NLIRKL
-542 LKKLTLNYPQLA
+542 Q
-554 QASQQAFDTERINML
+554 SERIDIQFNMKADL
-569 TIAMQKLADAQSKA
+569 AKQIAPL
-583 SVYKTSSDASAAE
+583 
-596 DKLNRLYTERLRLLK
+596 TERLRELRALTQQPLGSDKLREYYREMDILKEKIAAMTAQARSQSASTPALLGNQEQIDALVTRYNALSAEMHRLGMEANK
-611 DKEQLENKA
+611 LGQTVLAMNEANIALDAQAQRIVMLEQRLKNLNAIWERLKATNQAFDSSGNLTDKGQRLVKLENETK
-620 LIATAQGQSVTLT
+620 
-633 QKENQLLAELT
+633 
-644 ARLLSVDRQIN
+644 
-655 AIGNT
+655 
-660 YAGLALK
+660 
-667 AKQAFKLPELQQSVQ
+667 
-682 LQNQFNKAIDSID
+682 
-695 SSKARQL
+695 
-702 TAEYKRLYAEYQKLN
+702 
-717 ASLDQYNSKIAG
+717 
-729 QPYSIGTQTPL
+729 
-740 QNAQDIANRMAD
+740 
-752 ISTRMNEIERKNIQ
+752 Q
-766 EIADFRLQKEMETN
+766 EIQLRKMSASEAKRYEEQKTREAESESN
-780 QKSISDFI
+780 KRIA
-788 QAEAQKKAAAL
+788 QAKKEAREVKEAL
-799 QAAQEE
+799 QAQKNKEIGNPLGAISYAQ
-805 SNARKQAFQAYL
+805 
-817 QSYQGAMAQADK
+817 
-829 IMSGR
+829 
-834 NGTSM
+834 
-839 FATNIENIKR
+839 
-849 AINDLKAASGNLNLL
+849 
-864 NPADVQKAEQL
+864 
-875 KKKIAE
+875 
-881 LESLLKKYKEAATP
+881 
-895 DKPVISPQDAI
+895 
-906 NAAKNATTLK
+906 NATTLNA
-916 QLEKAYKD
+916 LTDAYRNLQAVMAKTNP
-924 LKEAMSGV
+924 E
-932 DSSKPIW
+932 SSQW
-939 TQMNTQLGQTKAQI
+939 AQMNTQLGQTKAQI

-1235 QSMNQLGAAVG
+1235 QSLNQLGAAVG

-1287 VIAGIVAQANKLN
+1287 VIAGIVAEANKLN

-1474 SKLDVEKL
+1474 SKLDVEKSV
-1482 AIGAGIEIAFKD
+1482 IGAGIEIAFKD
-1494 FQDTMRDMQKDMGT
+1494 FQDTMRDMQKNMGT

-1561 QIEYGTTAE
+1561 QIGYGTTAE

-1583 TQAALDNVYE
+1583 TQAALDNVYK
-1593 KLMLVKATARGLSV
+1593 KLMLVETTARGLGV
-1607 PFTATANDINEAL
+1607 TFTSTANDVNGAL

-1633 FQNVLA
+1633 FQNVLV

-1680 QLAEKIA
+1680 LLAEKIA
-1687 QKNGVAITAFDKMGW
+1687 QKNGVAITTFDKMGW

-1728 IEQSQKEAGIWGEI
+1728 MEQSQKEAGIWGEI
-1742 VMAIKRAA
+1742 VLAIKRAA

-1763 AAIRSFAYAVG
+1763 EVIRSFAYAIG
-1774 ERYPKEPKNKEKT
+1774 QQYPKEPKKKEKT
-1787 TKKETKKETK
+1787 TKDTTKTETK

-1878 VGDERA
+1878 VGDERS

-2020 AMIDAHSMMA
+2020 AMIDAHTMMA

-2053 EERYQQIQEQIKIL
+2053 EERYQQIQEQIKML
-2067 ESQSVRAIEGIRNEL
+2067 ENQSKSAIEGIRNEL
-2082 DQKLNKFDWEAF
+2082 NEKLNKFDWEAF
-2094 KGSDVFTKMYQ
+2094 KGSDVFTRMYQ

-2144 GHIEKLKDT
+2144 GHIQKLEGAKV
-2153 RLNVA
+2153 NVA
-2158 SIKDLFDMIKK
+2158 SFSDLFKKIGKANKLRSGGTTEEGTQKDLVANQKLLD
-2169 GEQLRRG
+2169 EYDQQL
-2176 ANGTSEE
+2176 A
-2183 EEQKNLV
+2183 
-2190 MAQEQQE
+2190 
-2197 YYENQLGTL
+2197 TL
-2206 DMIIALKR
+2206 DMIIDLKQ
-2214 QEGQEAD
+2214 QEGKDAEKVQ
-2221 KTKNLTEDQLELYNQ
+2221 NLTKEQFDLYNESVDSLEFQ
-2236 SEEQLTANRSVIA
+2236 RNLVKEQRDLTQKSV
-2249 GQVEHFKRISKE
+2249 E
-2261 SSDNLNTLK
+2261 SNTENLNTF
-2270 NEKEAL
+2270 KEEETSL
-2276 KKLNDIAEYLKEQFD
+2276 EELIKRNEYLKEQFD

-2303 LGADTEM
+2303 LGSDTEM
-2310 WADFG
+2310 WGDFG
-2315 KAIGDSIFSVITLTI
+2315 KAIGDSIFSVITLTL
-2330 QFKLMGKEVN
+2330 QLKLMGKEA
-2340 NSLLIIGWVATALQ
+2340 NSALGIVGWVATALQ

-2448 EDLEEELTELRNR
+2448 EDLEEELTELRNK

>member
-60 QRITDAKSAID
+60 QKITDAKGKLSEFGSKGVTINTNGIEKSLTQAAQTTETQSQKISAGLQRIAMSDVNFSNFKELEALVRSMGLRYKDLEQAVKDYNAQRTEKKIDSTEANDLNKKIELVKEYLRVKKMSEERQSMASAAID
-71 GLGGKGTTV
+71 R
-80 NLDAMSAIQTGRQL
+80 D
-94 STQMQ
+94 
-99 KTSADVSK
+99 
-107 AVQDMS
+107 
-113 ASWSDLGKV
+113 
-122 NIKGFDI
+122 
-129 SNYGNNLTEVL
+129 YLT
-140 ARLTQ
+140 
-145 LKQDF
+145 
-150 KNEPIGSGRNQA
+150 
-162 MADEIRQLE
+162 
-171 EAVRLYKQAAEEKNK
+171 
-186 ALANIQQK
+186 
-194 QQNEKDKAYLDE
+194 E
-206 QKRLLDRILQLRKD
+206 QKRLLTDMLTIRKQLNAE
-220 ISQISISVQRGTITG
+220 QISGARKFQTGADTSAERESINALLQRLREVNAAYRELNRT
-235 KTDMSADLAQ
+235 KSESLSAKGQTEAENNVLRAELA
-245 LEKLRKELRETG
+245 LLKETTSTREKLN
-257 WAYRDL
+257 
-263 RTFQSQTISEDARI
+263 QTISRGSELAN
-277 KAEIQSQNAKNAG
+277 QAKLKSAG
-290 LRQEVDER
+290 LGSSDD
-298 NKLAAAITRANELT
+298 AIY
-312 AQGQQGKTRL
+312 
-322 GSGEEAAIQRQL
+322 QR
-334 NSDYKNQLKI
+334 
-344 LKEIG
+344 
-349 EIKAKAAEQGKT
+349 T
-361 LTINSAE
+361 LTGLYQDQIKVLRDIGRVRADVASEGRRASDSEIEKLTLLAEKYRTIQTVINNMSGKYTKIDQNTQANFTAE
-368 VQLIQALAQRYRVYA
+368 R
-383 EDVNRVVGAYRAMG
+383 
-397 EAAAKNFAAD
+397 D
-407 RSEQL
+407 RQ
-412 ARNAIMLADAQN
+412 
-424 KAAVAAQK
+424 
-432 EADAQAKAEE
+432 
-442 KAIAAGDKIIAQKE
+442 IIE
-456 KQILKEQ
+456 NTILKEQ
-463 EAANQSARRDY
+463 AERKYQETLAKTQQIVAGKFDMSAT
-474 VSAIERELAVR
+474 IESLGRFRQE
-485 DSVNRNLEQKIAL
+485 EQKIHDQL
-498 QQKITALESKQAI
+498 
-511 AGVKDPTAKMSFTD
+511 V
-525 ETRLQ
+525 RLQ
-530 SYYAQMQKLDGE
+530 NLIRKL
-542 LKKLTLNYPQLA
+542 Q
-554 QASQQAFDTERINML
+554 SERIDIQVNMKADL
-569 TIAMQKLADAQSKA
+569 AKQIAPL
-583 SVYKTSSDASAAE
+583 
-596 DKLNRLYTERLRLLK
+596 TERLRELRALTQQPLGSDKLREYYREMDILKEKIAAMTAQARSQSASTPALLGNQEQIDALVTRYNALSAEMHK
-611 DKEQLENKA
+611 VGMEANKLGQTVLAMNEANIALDAQAQRIVMLEQRLQNLNAIWERLKATNQAFDSSGNLTDKGQRLVKLENETK
-620 LIATAQGQSVTLT
+620 
-633 QKENQLLAELT
+633 
-644 ARLLSVDRQIN
+644 
-655 AIGNT
+655 
-660 YAGLALK
+660 
-667 AKQAFKLPELQQSVQ
+667 
-682 LQNQFNKAIDSID
+682 
-695 SSKARQL
+695 
-702 TAEYKRLYAEYQKLN
+702 
-717 ASLDQYNSKIAG
+717 
-729 QPYSIGTQTPL
+729 
-740 QNAQDIANRMAD
+740 
-752 ISTRMNEIERKNIQ
+752 Q
-766 EIADFRLQKEMETN
+766 EIQLRKMSASEAKRYEEQKTREAESESN
-780 QKSISDFI
+780 KRIA
-788 QAEAQKKAAAL
+788 QAKKEAREVKEAL
-799 QAAQEE
+799 QAQKNKEIGNPLGAISYAQ
-805 SNARKQAFQAYL
+805 
-817 QSYQGAMAQADK
+817 
-829 IMSGR
+829 
-834 NGTSM
+834 
-839 FATNIENIKR
+839 
-849 AINDLKAASGNLNLL
+849 
-864 NPADVQKAEQL
+864 
-875 KKKIAE
+875 
-881 LESLLKKYKEAATP
+881 
-895 DKPVISPQDAI
+895 
-906 NAAKNATTLK
+906 NATTLNA
-916 QLEKAYKD
+916 LTDAYRNLQAVMAKTNP
-924 LKEAMSGV
+924 E
-932 DSSKPIW
+932 SSQW
-939 TQMNTQLGQTKAQI
+939 AQMNTQLGQTKAQI

-966 TQMTGN
+966 TQITVN
-972 MMGQLKG
+972 MMGQLKA

-1059 VPNVKMIADLG
+1059 VSNVKMIADLG
-1070 AGLGVDLERIVLVMG
+1070 AGLGVPLERIVLVMG

-1102 NMGFNVLGEL
+1102 NMGFNVLDEL

-1235 QSMNQLGAAVG
+1235 QSLNQLGAAVG

-1287 VIAGIVAQANKLN
+1287 VIAGIVAEANKLN

-1494 FQDTMRDMQKDMGT
+1494 FQDTMRDMQKDMGA
-1508 LTELGFKSIEQVNAE
+1508 LTELGFKSIDQLSAE

-1561 QIEYGTTAE
+1561 QIGYGTTAE

-1583 TQAALDNVYE
+1583 TQAALDNVYK
-1593 KLMLVKATARGLSV
+1593 KLMLVETTARGLSV
-1607 PFTATANDINEAL
+1607 TFTSTANDINEAL

-1633 FQNVLA
+1633 FQNVLV

-1680 QLAEKIA
+1680 LLAEKIA
-1687 QKNGVAITAFDKMGW
+1687 QKNGVAITTFDKMGW

-1728 IEQSQKEAGIWGEI
+1728 MEQSQKEAGIWGEI
-1742 VMAIKRAA
+1742 VLAIKRAA

-1763 AAIRSFAYAVG
+1763 EVIRSFAYAIG
-1774 ERYPKEPKNKEKT
+1774 QKYPKEPKKKEKT
-1787 TKKETKKETK
+1787 TKDTTKTETK

-1832 ADKTFELFDNQF
+1832 ADKTFDLFDNQF

-1901 LVKDQKEVL
+1901 MVKDQKEVL

-2020 AMIDAHSMMA
+2020 AMIDAHTMMA

-2053 EERYQQIQEQIKIL
+2053 EERYQQIQEQIKML

-2094 KGSDVFTKMYQ
+2094 KGSDVFTEMYQ

-2144 GHIEKLKDT
+2144 GYIQKLEGAKV
-2153 RLNVA
+2153 NVA
-2158 SIKDLFDMIKK
+2158 SFSDLFKKISKANKLRSGGTTKEGTQKDLVANQKLLD
-2169 GEQLRRG
+2169 EYDQQL
-2176 ANGTSEE
+2176 A
-2183 EEQKNLV
+2183 
-2190 MAQEQQE
+2190 
-2197 YYENQLGTL
+2197 TL
-2206 DMIIALKR
+2206 DMIIDLKQ
-2214 QEGQEAD
+2214 QEGKDAEKVQNLTKEQFD
-2221 KTKNLTEDQLELYNQ
+2221 LYNESVDSLKFKRNLVKEQRDLTQKTVDSNTKNLKTFKDEEKSLEEL
-2236 SEEQLTANRSVIA
+2236 I
-2249 GQVEHFKRISKE
+2249 KR
-2261 SSDNLNTLK
+2261 N
-2270 NEKEAL
+2270 
-2276 KKLNDIAEYLKEQFD
+2276 EYLKEQFD

-2315 KAIGDSIFSVITLTI
+2315 KAIGDSIFSVITLTL
-2330 QFKLMGKEVN
+2330 QLKLMGKEA
-2340 NSLLIIGWVATALQ
+2340 NSALGIVGWVATALQ

>member
-8 VGAILEIPTQALDK
+8 VGAILEIPTQALK
-22 IKQAQKAI
+22 GIKDAERAIWALHDASKKAADQI
-30 ENLSKASQDA
+30 YGDFARRMPDGVQ
-40 ANAVK
+40 
-45 NHWGEIATQGLDKFI
+45 KFI
-60 QRITDAKSAID
+60 NKLAEAKKAMD
-71 GLGGKGTTV
+71 GLGTV
-80 NLDAMSAIQTGRQL
+80 NVTLNTGAAVSEGQKL

-129 SNYGNNLTEVL
+129 SKYGNNLTEVL

-397 EAAAKNFAAD
+397 ESAAKNFAAD

-432 EADAQAKAEE
+432 EADAHAKAEE
-442 KAIAAGDKIIAQKE
+442 KAIAAGEKIIAQKE
-456 KQILKEQ
+456 KQIQKEQ
-463 EAANQSARRDY
+463 EAANQAARKDY

-525 ETRLQ
+525 ETRLH
-530 SYYAQMQKLDGE
+530 SYYAQMQKLDDE

-569 TIAMQKLADAQSKA
+569 TVAMQKLADAQAKA
-583 SVYKTSSDASAAE
+583 SVSKTSSDASAAE
-596 DKLNRLYTERLRLLK
+596 DKLNQLYTERLRLLK

-667 AKQAFKLPELQQSVQ
+667 TKQAFKLPELQQSVQ
-682 LQNQFNKAIDSID
+682 LQNQFNKALESID
-695 SSKARQL
+695 TSNARQL

-717 ASLDQYNSKIAG
+717 SSLDQYNSKIAG
-729 QPYSIGTQTPL
+729 QSYSVGTQVPS
-740 QNAQDIANRMAD
+740 QSAQDIANRMAD

-766 EIADFRLQKEMETN
+766 EIADFRLQREMEAN
-780 QKSISDFI
+780 QKSISDFV

-805 SNARKQAFQAYL
+805 SNARKQAFKSYL

-834 NGTSM
+834 SGTSM

-849 AINDLKAASGNLNLL
+849 AINDLKAASSSLNLL
-864 NPADVQKAEQL
+864 NPADVTKAEQL

-881 LESLLKKYKEAATP
+881 LESLLKKYKDATTP

-939 TQMNTQLGQTKAQI
+939 AQMNTQLGQTKAQI

-966 TQMTGN
+966 TQTTGN

-1085 HLKARNYLEG
+1085 HLKARNFLEG

-1235 QSMNQLGAAVG
+1235 QSLNQLGAAVG

-1266 KSASSAT
+1266 KGASSAT

-1287 VIAGIVAQANKLN
+1287 VIAGIVAEANKLN

-1376 LVAYYSEKIKQ
+1376 LVAYYSEKIKK
-1387 QKREKIEE
+1387 QKEEKIEE
-1395 EYGKKINDAVKDFA
+1395 TYGPKIQEEVSDAA
-1409 EDFSDQT
+1409 EMIGRRLFLNLRDS
-1416 FGWLQD
+1416 
-1422 VLPENIN
+1422 LPDEIN
-1429 EDIYINAVR
+1429 EDIMQNAIR
-1438 NIMEQIKEEIKNGSL
+1438 NIIDQMVEEVKDGSM
-1453 KLEDAKA
+1453 KLEDM
-1460 EFEKRFYRIFDLDK
+1460 EDELIKRIK
-1474 SKLDVEKL
+1474 SMLNIDPNKIYKSAQIRSVISQYLGDVQD
-1482 AIGAGIEIAFKD
+1482 EIK
-1494 FQDTMRDMQKDMGT
+1494 TMQKDSGT
-1508 LTELGFKSIEQVNAE
+1508 LTELGFKSMDQLSAE

-1561 QIEYGTTAE
+1561 QIGYGTTAE

-1583 TQAALDNVYE
+1583 TQAALDNVYK
-1593 KLMLVKATARGLSV
+1593 KLMLVETTARGLSV
-1607 PFTATANDINEAL
+1607 TFTSTANDVNGAL

-1633 FQNVLA
+1633 FQNVLV

-1708 DDARSA
+1708 DNARSA

-1728 IEQSQKEAGIWGEI
+1728 LEQSQKEAGIWGEI

-2020 AMIDAHSMMA
+2020 AMIDAHTMMA

-2053 EERYQQIQEQIKIL
+2053 EERYQQIQEQIKML
-2067 ESQSVRAIEGIRNEL
+2067 EIQSKSAIEGIRNEL

-2094 KGSDVFTKMYQ
+2094 KGSDVFTEMYQ

-2144 GHIEKLKDT
+2144 GYIQKLEGAKV
-2153 RLNVA
+2153 NVA
-2158 SIKDLFDMIKK
+2158 SFSDLFKKISKANELRSGGTTKEGTQKDLVANQKLLD
-2169 GEQLRRG
+2169 EYDQQL
-2176 ANGTSEE
+2176 A
-2183 EEQKNLV
+2183 
-2190 MAQEQQE
+2190 
-2197 YYENQLGTL
+2197 TL
-2206 DMIIALKR
+2206 DMIIDLKQ
-2214 QEGQEAD
+2214 QEGKDAEKVQNLTKEQFD
-2221 KTKNLTEDQLELYNQ
+2221 LYNESVDSLKFKRNLVKEQRDLTQKTVDSNTKNLKTFKEEETSLEEL
-2236 SEEQLTANRSVIA
+2236 I
-2249 GQVEHFKRISKE
+2249 KR
-2261 SSDNLNTLK
+2261 N
-2270 NEKEAL
+2270 
-2276 KKLNDIAEYLKEQFD
+2276 EYLKEQFD

-2315 KAIGDSIFSVITLTI
+2315 KAIGDSIFSVITLTL
-2330 QFKLMGKEVN
+2330 QLKLMGKEA
-2340 NSLLIIGWVATALQ
+2340 NSALGIVGWVATALQ

>member
-60 QRITDAKSAID
+60 QKITDAKGKLSEFGSKGVTINTNGIEKSLTQAAQTTETQSQKISAGLQRIAMSDVNFSNFKEFEALVRSMGLRYKDLEQAVKDYNAQRTEKKIDSTEANDLNKKIELVKEYLRVKKMSEERQSMASAAID
-71 GLGGKGTTV
+71 R
-80 NLDAMSAIQTGRQL
+80 D
-94 STQMQ
+94 
-99 KTSADVSK
+99 
-107 AVQDMS
+107 
-113 ASWSDLGKV
+113 
-122 NIKGFDI
+122 
-129 SNYGNNLTEVL
+129 YLT
-140 ARLTQ
+140 
-145 LKQDF
+145 
-150 KNEPIGSGRNQA
+150 
-162 MADEIRQLE
+162 
-171 EAVRLYKQAAEEKNK
+171 
-186 ALANIQQK
+186 
-194 QQNEKDKAYLDE
+194 E
-206 QKRLLDRILQLRKD
+206 QKRLLTDMLTIRKQLNAE
-220 ISQISISVQRGTITG
+220 QISGARKFQTGADTSAERESINALLQRLREVNAAYRELNRT
-235 KTDMSADLAQ
+235 KSESLSAKGQTEAENNVLRAELA
-245 LEKLRKELRETG
+245 LLKETTSTREKLN
-257 WAYRDL
+257 
-263 RTFQSQTISEDARI
+263 QTISRGSELAN
-277 KAEIQSQNAKNAG
+277 QAKLKSAG
-290 LRQEVDER
+290 LGSSDD
-298 NKLAAAITRANELT
+298 AIY
-312 AQGQQGKTRL
+312 
-322 GSGEEAAIQRQL
+322 QR
-334 NSDYKNQLKI
+334 
-344 LKEIG
+344 
-349 EIKAKAAEQGKT
+349 T
-361 LTINSAE
+361 LTGLYQDQIKVLRDIGRVRADVASEGRRASDSEIEKLTLLAEKYRSIQTVINNMSGKYTKIDQNTQANFTAE
-368 VQLIQALAQRYRVYA
+368 R
-383 EDVNRVVGAYRAMG
+383 
-397 EAAAKNFAAD
+397 D
-407 RSEQL
+407 RQ
-412 ARNAIMLADAQN
+412 
-424 KAAVAAQK
+424 
-432 EADAQAKAEE
+432 
-442 KAIAAGDKIIAQKE
+442 IIE
-456 KQILKEQ
+456 NTILKEQ
-463 EAANQSARRDY
+463 AERKYQETLAKTQQIVAGKFDMS
-474 VSAIERELAVR
+474 STIESLGRFRQE
-485 DSVNRNLEQKIAL
+485 EQKIHDQL
-498 QQKITALESKQAI
+498 
-511 AGVKDPTAKMSFTD
+511 V
-525 ETRLQ
+525 RLQ
-530 SYYAQMQKLDGE
+530 NLIRKL
-542 LKKLTLNYPQLA
+542 Q
-554 QASQQAFDTERINML
+554 SERIDIQFNMKADL
-569 TIAMQKLADAQSKA
+569 AKQIAPL
-583 SVYKTSSDASAAE
+583 
-596 DKLNRLYTERLRLLK
+596 TERLRELRALTQQPLGSDKLREYYREMDILKEKIAAMTAQARSQSASTPALLGNQEQIDALVTRYNALSAEMQK
-611 DKEQLENKA
+611 LGMEANRLGQSWLTMNEANNALDAQAQRIVMLEQRLQNLNAIWERLKATNQAFDSSGNLTDKGQRLVKLENETK
-620 LIATAQGQSVTLT
+620 
-633 QKENQLLAELT
+633 
-644 ARLLSVDRQIN
+644 
-655 AIGNT
+655 
-660 YAGLALK
+660 
-667 AKQAFKLPELQQSVQ
+667 
-682 LQNQFNKAIDSID
+682 
-695 SSKARQL
+695 
-702 TAEYKRLYAEYQKLN
+702 
-717 ASLDQYNSKIAG
+717 
-729 QPYSIGTQTPL
+729 
-740 QNAQDIANRMAD
+740 
-752 ISTRMNEIERKNIQ
+752 Q
-766 EIADFRLQKEMETN
+766 EIQLRKMSASEAKRYEEQKTREAESESN
-780 QKSISDFI
+780 KRIA
-788 QAEAQKKAAAL
+788 QAKKEAREVKEAL
-799 QAAQEE
+799 QAQKSKEIGNPLGAISYAQ
-805 SNARKQAFQAYL
+805 
-817 QSYQGAMAQADK
+817 
-829 IMSGR
+829 
-834 NGTSM
+834 
-839 FATNIENIKR
+839 
-849 AINDLKAASGNLNLL
+849 
-864 NPADVQKAEQL
+864 
-875 KKKIAE
+875 
-881 LESLLKKYKEAATP
+881 
-895 DKPVISPQDAI
+895 
-906 NAAKNATTLK
+906 NATTLNA
-916 QLEKAYKD
+916 LTDAYRNLQSVMAKTD
-924 LKEAMSGV
+924 PK
-932 DSSKPIW
+932 SSEW
-939 TQMNTQLGQTKAQI
+939 SQMNAQLGQTKAQI

-966 TQMTGN
+966 TQITGN

-1235 QSMNQLGAAVG
+1235 QSLNQLGTAVG

-1287 VIAGIVAQANKLN
+1287 VIAGIVAEANKLN

-1376 LVAYYSEKIKQ
+1376 LVAYYSEKIKK
-1387 QKREKIEE
+1387 QKEEKTEE
-1395 EYGKKINDAVKDFA
+1395 TYGPKIQEEVNDAA
-1409 EDFSDQT
+1409 EMIGQSLY
-1416 FGWLQD
+1416 GAARD
-1422 VLPENIN
+1422 VLPDNIN
-1429 EDIYINAVR
+1429 KDILENAIR
-1438 NIMEQIKEEIKNGSL
+1438 NIIDQMVEEVKDGSMKLDDMEDELKKRIKSMLDIDIDKDTLPGRRGQLRNTIRQYLGDVQDEIK
-1453 KLEDAKA
+1453 
-1460 EFEKRFYRIFDLDK
+1460 
-1474 SKLDVEKL
+1474 
-1482 AIGAGIEIAFKD
+1482 
-1494 FQDTMRDMQKDMGT
+1494 TMQKDMGT
-1508 LTELGFKSIEQVNAE
+1508 LTELGFKSIEAE
-1523 PAIERYKKLEEAVK
+1523 EAEDALERYKKLEAAVK
-1537 SYTEAIEAL
+1537 DYTEAIEAL

-1561 QIEYGTTAE
+1561 QIGYGTTAE

-1577 PGADEQ
+1577 PGTDEQ

-1593 KLMLVKATARGLSV
+1593 KLMLVKTTARGLSV

-1639 KALNNYQRWGINL
+1639 NSLTNYQRWGKGL
-1652 KTNNYLKNAAEEAKK
+1652 KNNNYLKNAAEEAKK

-1728 IEQSQKEAGIWGEI
+1728 MEQSQKEAGVWGEI

-1763 AAIRSFAYAVG
+1763 EAIRSFYYAIG
-1774 ERYPKEPKNKEKT
+1774 GPYPKEPKKKEKT
-1787 TKKETKKETK
+1787 TKTETK

-2020 AMIDAHSMMA
+2020 AMIDAHTMMA

-2067 ESQSVRAIEGIRNEL
+2067 ESQSKSAIEGIRNEL
-2082 DQKLNKFDWEAF
+2082 NEKLNKFDWEAF

-2125 RKKLQSMDKVDY
+2125 RTKLQSMNKVDY
-2137 KAVKEIT
+2137 KAVREIT
-2144 GHIEKLKDT
+2144 EHIEKLKDT
-2153 RLNVA
+2153 RLNVG

-2197 YYENQLGTL
+2197 YYENKLATL

-2214 QEGQEAD
+2214 QEGQEED

-2236 SEEQLTANRSVIA
+2236 SEDQLSANRSVIA
-2249 GQVEHFKRISKE
+2249 GQVEFFKRISKE
-2261 SSDNLNTLK
+2261 SSDNLDTLE
-2270 NEKEAL
+2270 NEKKAL

-2291 KVYDSVVDVADA
+2291 KVYGSVVDVADA

-2393 KAMDKA
+2393 KAMDDA
-2399 LTFGLYNANYDQA
+2399 LNFGIYNANYDQA

-2448 EDLEEELTELRNR
+2448 EDLEEELTELRNK

-2492 GVDALRDHWKEFLDT
+2492 GVDALRDHWKAFLDT

-2525 IGKINDAIDRGLTGT
+2525 IGRINDAIDSGLTGT
-2540 QLSSVIK
+2540 QLSDVIK
-2547 SATDEWNSGA
+2547 AATDEWNSGA

-2636 VVMELKGIRS
+2636 VVMELKGIRG

>member
-60 QRITDAKSAID
+60 QKITDAKGKLSEFGSKGVTINTNGIEKSLTQAAQTTETQSQKISAGLQRIAMSDVNFSNFKELEALVRSMGLRYKDLEQAVKDYNAQRTEKKIDSTEANDLNKKIELVKEYLRVKKMSEERQSMASAAID
-71 GLGGKGTTV
+71 R
-80 NLDAMSAIQTGRQL
+80 D
-94 STQMQ
+94 
-99 KTSADVSK
+99 
-107 AVQDMS
+107 
-113 ASWSDLGKV
+113 
-122 NIKGFDI
+122 
-129 SNYGNNLTEVL
+129 YLT
-140 ARLTQ
+140 
-145 LKQDF
+145 
-150 KNEPIGSGRNQA
+150 
-162 MADEIRQLE
+162 
-171 EAVRLYKQAAEEKNK
+171 
-186 ALANIQQK
+186 
-194 QQNEKDKAYLDE
+194 E
-206 QKRLLDRILQLRKD
+206 QKRLLTDMLTIRKQLNAE
-220 ISQISISVQRGTITG
+220 QISGARKFQTGADTSAERESINALLQRLREVNAAYRELNRT
-235 KTDMSADLAQ
+235 KSESLSAKGQTEAENNVLRAELA
-245 LEKLRKELRETG
+245 LLKETTSTREKLN
-257 WAYRDL
+257 
-263 RTFQSQTISEDARI
+263 QTISRGSELAN
-277 KAEIQSQNAKNAG
+277 QAKLKSAG
-290 LRQEVDER
+290 LGSSND
-298 NKLAAAITRANELT
+298 AIY
-312 AQGQQGKTRL
+312 
-322 GSGEEAAIQRQL
+322 QR
-334 NSDYKNQLKI
+334 
-344 LKEIG
+344 
-349 EIKAKAAEQGKT
+349 T
-361 LTINSAE
+361 LTGLYQDQIKVLRDIGRVRADVASEGRRASDSEIEKLTLLAEKYRSIQTVINNMSGKYTKIDQNTQANFTAE
-368 VQLIQALAQRYRVYA
+368 R
-383 EDVNRVVGAYRAMG
+383 
-397 EAAAKNFAAD
+397 D
-407 RSEQL
+407 RQ
-412 ARNAIMLADAQN
+412 
-424 KAAVAAQK
+424 
-432 EADAQAKAEE
+432 
-442 KAIAAGDKIIAQKE
+442 IIE
-456 KQILKEQ
+456 NTILKEQ
-463 EAANQSARRDY
+463 AERKYQETLAKTQQIVAGKFDMSAT
-474 VSAIERELAVR
+474 IESLGRFRQE
-485 DSVNRNLEQKIAL
+485 EQKIHDQL
-498 QQKITALESKQAI
+498 
-511 AGVKDPTAKMSFTD
+511 V
-525 ETRLQ
+525 RLQ
-530 SYYAQMQKLDGE
+530 NLIRKL
-542 LKKLTLNYPQLA
+542 Q
-554 QASQQAFDTERINML
+554 SERIDIQVNMKADL
-569 TIAMQKLADAQSKA
+569 AKQIAPL
-583 SVYKTSSDASAAE
+583 
-596 DKLNRLYTERLRLLK
+596 TERLRELRALTQQPLGSDKLREYYREMDILKEKIAAMTAQARSQSASTPALLGNQEQIDALVTRYNALSAEMHK
-611 DKEQLENKA
+611 VGMEANKLGQTVLAMNEANIALDAQAQRIVMLEQRLQNLNAIWERLKATNQAFDSSGNLTDKGQRLVKLENETK
-620 LIATAQGQSVTLT
+620 
-633 QKENQLLAELT
+633 
-644 ARLLSVDRQIN
+644 
-655 AIGNT
+655 
-660 YAGLALK
+660 
-667 AKQAFKLPELQQSVQ
+667 
-682 LQNQFNKAIDSID
+682 
-695 SSKARQL
+695 
-702 TAEYKRLYAEYQKLN
+702 
-717 ASLDQYNSKIAG
+717 
-729 QPYSIGTQTPL
+729 
-740 QNAQDIANRMAD
+740 
-752 ISTRMNEIERKNIQ
+752 Q
-766 EIADFRLQKEMETN
+766 EIQLRKMSASEAKRYEEQKTREAESESN
-780 QKSISDFI
+780 KRIA
-788 QAEAQKKAAAL
+788 QAKKEAREVKEAL
-799 QAAQEE
+799 QAQKNKEIGNPLGAISYAQ
-805 SNARKQAFQAYL
+805 
-817 QSYQGAMAQADK
+817 
-829 IMSGR
+829 
-834 NGTSM
+834 
-839 FATNIENIKR
+839 
-849 AINDLKAASGNLNLL
+849 
-864 NPADVQKAEQL
+864 
-875 KKKIAE
+875 
-881 LESLLKKYKEAATP
+881 
-895 DKPVISPQDAI
+895 
-906 NAAKNATTLK
+906 NATTLNA
-916 QLEKAYKD
+916 LTDAYRNLQAVMAKTNP
-924 LKEAMSGV
+924 E
-932 DSSKPIW
+932 SSQW
-939 TQMNTQLGQTKAQI
+939 AQMNTQLGQTKAQI

-966 TQMTGN
+966 TQTTGN

-1059 VPNVKMIADLG
+1059 VSNVKMIADLG

-1202 DLINHWRMLAPTI
+1202 DLINHWRILAPTI
-1215 AAVGAAM
+1215 ATVGAAM
-1222 TVVLAVQGVRLFI
+1222 ATVLAVQGVRMFI
-1235 QSMNQLGAAVG
+1235 QSMQQLGLAVG
-1246 TLALKWKI
+1246 ALALKWKI

-1287 VIAGIVAQANKLN
+1287 AIAGIVAEANKLN
-1300 SELREIE
+1300 SELKEIE

-1342 DDMKRVFQEM
+1342 DDMKRVFQEI

-1366 KDGYVEAKDA
+1366 KDGYVEAKEA
-1376 LVAYYSEKIKQ
+1376 LTAYYAEKIKN
-1387 QKREKIEE
+1387 QKEEKIEE
-1395 EYGKKINDAVKDFA
+1395 TYGPKIQEEVNDAAEMIGQSLYGAARDALPDNINKDILENAIRNIIDQMVEEVKDGSMKLDDM
-1409 EDFSDQT
+1409 EDELKKRIKSMLDIDIDKDTLPGRRGQLRNT
-1416 FGWLQD
+1416 IRQYLGDVQD
-1422 VLPENIN
+1422 
-1429 EDIYINAVR
+1429 
-1438 NIMEQIKEEIKNGSL
+1438 EIK
-1453 KLEDAKA
+1453 
-1460 EFEKRFYRIFDLDK
+1460 
-1474 SKLDVEKL
+1474 
-1482 AIGAGIEIAFKD
+1482 
-1494 FQDTMRDMQKDMGT
+1494 TMQKDMGA
-1508 LTELGFKSIEQVNAE
+1508 LTELGFKSVDAMDAE
-1523 PAIERYKKLEEAVK
+1523 SALERYKKLEKAVK
-1537 SYTEAIEAL
+1537 DYTEAIEAL

-1561 QIEYGTTAE
+1561 QIGYGTTAE

-1577 PGADEQ
+1577 PGTDEQ

-1593 KLMLVKATARGLSV
+1593 KLMLVKTTARGLSV

-1633 FQNVLA
+1633 FQNVLV

-1672 TDEQKTMI
+1672 TDAQKTMI

-1687 QKNGVAITAFDKMGW
+1687 QKNGVAITTFDKMGW

-1708 DDARSA
+1708 DEARSA
-1714 AMKLVGELEAQLLL
+1714 AMKLVGELENQLLL
-1728 IEQSQKEAGIWGEI
+1728 IEQSQKEASFLGEI
-1742 VMAIKRAA
+1742 ALAIKRAA
-1750 GIGKT
+1750 GIEKT

-1763 AAIRSFAYAVG
+1763 AAIRSFYYAIG
-1774 ERYPKEPKNKEKT
+1774 GPYPKEPKKKDKT
-1787 TKKETKKETK
+1787 TKTDTKTDTK

-2020 AMIDAHSMMA
+2020 AMIDAHTMMA

-2053 EERYQQIQEQIKIL
+2053 EERYQQIQEQIKML

-2082 DQKLNKFDWEAF
+2082 DQKLNNFDWEAF

-2144 GHIEKLKDT
+2144 GHIEKLEGAKVN
-2153 RLNVA
+2153 LA
-2158 SIKDLFDMIKK
+2158 SFSELFGMINKANK
-2169 GEQLRRG
+2169 LRAG
-2176 ANGTSEE
+2176 GTTKE
-2183 EEQKNLV
+2183 K
-2190 MAQEQQE
+2190 QQE
-2197 YYENQLGTL
+2197 ELVANQKELENYNQQLATL
-2206 DMIIALKR
+2206 NMIIALKR
-2214 QEGQEAD
+2214 QNGKDED
-2221 KTKNLTEDQLELYNQ
+2221 KVKNLTN
-2236 SEEQLTANRSVIA
+2236 EQLTLYDKTVDELEEQRNLV
-2249 GQVEHFKRISKE
+2249 KE
-2261 SSDNLNTLK
+2261 NQQWTQNNVNSNVKNLKTFDD
-2270 NEKEAL
+2270 EAAAL
-2276 KKLNDIAEYLKEQFD
+2276 KKLIEDVEYLKEQFD

-2315 KAIGDSIFSVITLTI
+2315 KAIGDSIFSVITLTL
-2330 QFKLMGKEVN
+2330 QLKLMGKEA
-2340 NSLLIIGWVATALQ
+2340 NSALGIVGWVATALQ

-2448 EDLEEELTELRNR
+2448 EDLEEELTELRNK

-2525 IGKINDAIDRGLTGT
+2525 IEKINDAIDRGLTGT

>member
-60 QRITDAKSAID
+60 QKITDAKGKLSEFGSKGVTINTNGIEKSLTQAAQTTETQSQKISAGLQRIAMSDVNFSNFKEFEALVRSMGLRYKDLEQAVKDYNAQRTEKKIDSTEANDLNKKIELVKEYLRVKKMSEERQSMASTAID
-71 GLGGKGTTV
+71 R
-80 NLDAMSAIQTGRQL
+80 D
-94 STQMQ
+94 
-99 KTSADVSK
+99 
-107 AVQDMS
+107 
-113 ASWSDLGKV
+113 
-122 NIKGFDI
+122 
-129 SNYGNNLTEVL
+129 YLT
-140 ARLTQ
+140 
-145 LKQDF
+145 
-150 KNEPIGSGRNQA
+150 
-162 MADEIRQLE
+162 
-171 EAVRLYKQAAEEKNK
+171 
-186 ALANIQQK
+186 
-194 QQNEKDKAYLDE
+194 E
-206 QKRLLDRILQLRKD
+206 QKRLLTDMLTIRKQLNAE
-220 ISQISISVQRGTITG
+220 QISGARKFQTGADTSAERESINALLQRLREVNAAYRELNRT
-235 KTDMSADLAQ
+235 KSESLSAKGQTEAENNVLRAELA
-245 LEKLRKELRETG
+245 LLKETTSTREKLN
-257 WAYRDL
+257 
-263 RTFQSQTISEDARI
+263 QTISRGSELAN
-277 KAEIQSQNAKNAG
+277 QAKLKSAG
-290 LRQEVDER
+290 LGSSDD
-298 NKLAAAITRANELT
+298 AIY
-312 AQGQQGKTRL
+312 
-322 GSGEEAAIQRQL
+322 QR
-334 NSDYKNQLKI
+334 
-344 LKEIG
+344 
-349 EIKAKAAEQGKT
+349 T
-361 LTINSAE
+361 LTGLYQDQIKVLRDIGRVRADVASEGRRASDSEIEKLTLLAEKYRSIQTVINNMSGKYTKIDQNTQANFTAE
-368 VQLIQALAQRYRVYA
+368 R
-383 EDVNRVVGAYRAMG
+383 
-397 EAAAKNFAAD
+397 D
-407 RSEQL
+407 RQ
-412 ARNAIMLADAQN
+412 
-424 KAAVAAQK
+424 
-432 EADAQAKAEE
+432 
-442 KAIAAGDKIIAQKE
+442 IIE
-456 KQILKEQ
+456 NTILKEQ
-463 EAANQSARRDY
+463 AERKYQETLAKTQQIVAGKFDMSAT
-474 VSAIERELAVR
+474 IESLGRFRQE
-485 DSVNRNLEQKIAL
+485 EQKIHDQL
-498 QQKITALESKQAI
+498 
-511 AGVKDPTAKMSFTD
+511 V
-525 ETRLQ
+525 RLQ
-530 SYYAQMQKLDGE
+530 NLIRKL
-542 LKKLTLNYPQLA
+542 Q
-554 QASQQAFDTERINML
+554 SERIDIQFNMKADL
-569 TIAMQKLADAQSKA
+569 TKQIAPL
-583 SVYKTSSDASAAE
+583 
-596 DKLNRLYTERLRLLK
+596 TERLRELRALTQLPLGSDKLREYYREMDILKEKIAAMTAQARSQSASNPALLGNQEQIDALVTRYNALSAEMHK
-611 DKEQLENKA
+611 VGMEANKLGQTVLTMNEANIALDAQAQRIVMLEQRLQNLNAIWERLKATNQAFDSSGNLTDKGQRLVKLENETK
-620 LIATAQGQSVTLT
+620 
-633 QKENQLLAELT
+633 
-644 ARLLSVDRQIN
+644 
-655 AIGNT
+655 
-660 YAGLALK
+660 
-667 AKQAFKLPELQQSVQ
+667 
-682 LQNQFNKAIDSID
+682 
-695 SSKARQL
+695 
-702 TAEYKRLYAEYQKLN
+702 
-717 ASLDQYNSKIAG
+717 
-729 QPYSIGTQTPL
+729 
-740 QNAQDIANRMAD
+740 
-752 ISTRMNEIERKNIQ
+752 Q
-766 EIADFRLQKEMETN
+766 EIQLRKMSASEAKRYEEQKTREAESESN
-780 QKSISDFI
+780 KRIA
-788 QAEAQKKAAAL
+788 QAKKEAREVKEAL
-799 QAAQEE
+799 QAQKNKEIGNPLGAI
-805 SNARKQAFQAYL
+805 
-817 QSYQGAMAQADK
+817 SY
-829 IMSGR
+829 
-834 NGTSM
+834 
-839 FATNIENIKR
+839 
-849 AINDLKAASGNLNLL
+849 
-864 NPADVQKAEQL
+864 
-875 KKKIAE
+875 
-881 LESLLKKYKEAATP
+881 
-895 DKPVISPQDAI
+895 
-906 NAAKNATTLK
+906 AKNATTLNA
-916 QLEKAYKD
+916 LTDAYRNLQAVMAKTNP
-924 LKEAMSGV
+924 E
-932 DSSKPIW
+932 SSQW
-939 TQMNTQLGQTKAQI
+939 AQMNTQLGQTKAQI

-1070 AGLGVDLERIVLVMG
+1070 AGLGVNLERIVLVMG

-1235 QSMNQLGAAVG
+1235 QSLNQLGTAVG

-1287 VIAGIVAQANKLN
+1287 VIAGIVAEANKLN

-1307 STGVGNM
+1307 SAGVGNM

-1376 LVAYYSEKIKQ
+1376 LVAYYSEKIKK
-1387 QKREKIEE
+1387 QKEGKIEE
-1395 EYGKKINDAVKDFA
+1395 TYGPKIQEEVNDAA
-1409 EDFSDQT
+1409 EMIGQSLY
-1416 FGWLQD
+1416 GAARD
-1422 VLPENIN
+1422 VLPDNIN
-1429 EDIYINAVR
+1429 KDILENAIR
-1438 NIMEQIKEEIKNGSL
+1438 NIIDQMVEEVKDGSMKLDDMEDELKKRIKSMLDIDIDKDTLPGRRGQLRNTIRQYLGDVQDEIK
-1453 KLEDAKA
+1453 
-1460 EFEKRFYRIFDLDK
+1460 
-1474 SKLDVEKL
+1474 
-1482 AIGAGIEIAFKD
+1482 
-1494 FQDTMRDMQKDMGT
+1494 TMQKDSGT
-1508 LTELGFKSIEQVNAE
+1508 LTELGFKSMDQLSAE
-1523 PAIERYKKLEEAVK
+1523 PAIEQYKKLEKAVK
-1537 SYTEAIEAL
+1537 DYTEAIEAL

-1561 QIEYGTTAE
+1561 QIGYGTTAE

-1593 KLMLVKATARGLSV
+1593 KLFLVEARARVLGV
-1607 PFTATANDINEAL
+1607 TFTATANDVNVAL

-1639 KALNNYQRWGINL
+1639 NSLTNYQRWGKGL
-1652 KTNNYLKNAAEEAKK
+1652 KNNNYLKNAAEEAKK

-1687 QKNGVAITAFDKMGW
+1687 QKNGVAITTFDKMGW

-1714 AMKLVGELEAQLLL
+1714 AKKLVGELEAQLLL
-1728 IEQSQKEAGIWGEI
+1728 MEQSQKEAGFWGEI
-1742 VMAIKRAA
+1742 VLAIKRAA
-1750 GIGKT
+1750 GISKT

-1763 AAIRSFAYAVG
+1763 EAIRSFYYAIG
-1774 ERYPKEPKNKEKT
+1774 GPYPKEPKKKEKT
-1787 TKKETKKETK
+1787 TKTETK

-2020 AMIDAHSMMA
+2020 AMIDAHTMMA

-2125 RKKLQSMDKVDY
+2125 RKKLQSMNKVDY
-2137 KAVKEIT
+2137 KAVREIT
-2144 GHIEKLKDT
+2144 EHIEKLKDT

-2197 YYENQLGTL
+2197 YYDKKLATI

-2214 QEGQEAD
+2214 QEGKAED

-2270 NEKEAL
+2270 TETNAL

-2291 KVYDSVVDVADA
+2291 KVYGSVVDVADA

-2315 KAIGDSIFSVITLTI
+2315 KAIGDSIFSVITLTL
-2330 QFKLMGKEVN
+2330 QFKLMGKEVKH
-2340 NSLLIIGWVATALQ
+2340 SLLIIGWVVTALQ

-2448 EDLEEELTELRNR
+2448 EDLEEELTELRNK

>member
-60 QRITDAKSAID
+60 QKITDAKGKLSEFGSKGVTINTNGIEKSLTQAAQTTETQSQKISAGLQRIAMSDVNFSNFKEFEALVRSMGLRYKDLEQAVKDYNAQRTEKKIDSTEANDLNKKIELVKEYLRVKKMSEERQSMASAAID
-71 GLGGKGTTV
+71 R
-80 NLDAMSAIQTGRQL
+80 D
-94 STQMQ
+94 
-99 KTSADVSK
+99 
-107 AVQDMS
+107 
-113 ASWSDLGKV
+113 
-122 NIKGFDI
+122 
-129 SNYGNNLTEVL
+129 YLT
-140 ARLTQ
+140 
-145 LKQDF
+145 
-150 KNEPIGSGRNQA
+150 
-162 MADEIRQLE
+162 
-171 EAVRLYKQAAEEKNK
+171 
-186 ALANIQQK
+186 
-194 QQNEKDKAYLDE
+194 E
-206 QKRLLDRILQLRKD
+206 QKRLLTDMLTIRKQLNAE
-220 ISQISISVQRGTITG
+220 QISGARKFQTGADTSAERESINALLQRLREVNAAYRELNRT
-235 KTDMSADLAQ
+235 KSESLSAKGQTEAENNVLRAELA
-245 LEKLRKELRETG
+245 LLKETTSTREKLN
-257 WAYRDL
+257 
-263 RTFQSQTISEDARI
+263 QTISRGSELAN
-277 KAEIQSQNAKNAG
+277 QAKLKSAG
-290 LRQEVDER
+290 LGSSDD
-298 NKLAAAITRANELT
+298 AIY
-312 AQGQQGKTRL
+312 
-322 GSGEEAAIQRQL
+322 QR
-334 NSDYKNQLKI
+334 
-344 LKEIG
+344 
-349 EIKAKAAEQGKT
+349 T
-361 LTINSAE
+361 LTGLYQDQIKVLRDIGRVRADVASEGRRASDSEIEKLTLLAEKYRSIQTVINNMSGKYTKIDQNTQANFTAE
-368 VQLIQALAQRYRVYA
+368 R
-383 EDVNRVVGAYRAMG
+383 
-397 EAAAKNFAAD
+397 D
-407 RSEQL
+407 RQ
-412 ARNAIMLADAQN
+412 
-424 KAAVAAQK
+424 
-432 EADAQAKAEE
+432 
-442 KAIAAGDKIIAQKE
+442 IIE
-456 KQILKEQ
+456 NTILKEQ
-463 EAANQSARRDY
+463 AERKYQETLAKTQQIVAGKFDMSAT
-474 VSAIERELAVR
+474 IESLGRFRQE
-485 DSVNRNLEQKIAL
+485 EQKIHDQL
-498 QQKITALESKQAI
+498 
-511 AGVKDPTAKMSFTD
+511 V
-525 ETRLQ
+525 RLQ
-530 SYYAQMQKLDGE
+530 NLIRKL
-542 LKKLTLNYPQLA
+542 Q
-554 QASQQAFDTERINML
+554 SERIDIQFNMKADL
-569 TIAMQKLADAQSKA
+569 AKQIAPL
-583 SVYKTSSDASAAE
+583 
-596 DKLNRLYTERLRLLK
+596 TERLRELRALTQQPLGSDKLREYYREMDILKEKIAAMTAQARSQSASTPALLGNQEQIDALVTRYNALSAEMQK
-611 DKEQLENKA
+611 VGMEANKLGQTVLTMNEANIALDAQAQRIVMLEQRLQNLNAIWERLKATNQAFDSSGNLTDKGQRLVKLENETK
-620 LIATAQGQSVTLT
+620 
-633 QKENQLLAELT
+633 
-644 ARLLSVDRQIN
+644 
-655 AIGNT
+655 
-660 YAGLALK
+660 
-667 AKQAFKLPELQQSVQ
+667 
-682 LQNQFNKAIDSID
+682 
-695 SSKARQL
+695 
-702 TAEYKRLYAEYQKLN
+702 
-717 ASLDQYNSKIAG
+717 
-729 QPYSIGTQTPL
+729 
-740 QNAQDIANRMAD
+740 
-752 ISTRMNEIERKNIQ
+752 Q
-766 EIADFRLQKEMETN
+766 EIQLRKMSASEAKRYEEQKTREAESESN
-780 QKSISDFI
+780 KRIA
-788 QAEAQKKAAAL
+788 QAKKEAREVKEAL
-799 QAAQEE
+799 QAQKNKEIGNPLGAI
-805 SNARKQAFQAYL
+805 
-817 QSYQGAMAQADK
+817 SYAH
-829 IMSGR
+829 
-834 NGTSM
+834 
-839 FATNIENIKR
+839 
-849 AINDLKAASGNLNLL
+849 
-864 NPADVQKAEQL
+864 
-875 KKKIAE
+875 
-881 LESLLKKYKEAATP
+881 
-895 DKPVISPQDAI
+895 
-906 NAAKNATTLK
+906 NATTLNA
-916 QLEKAYKD
+916 LTDAYRNLQAVMAKTD
-924 LKEAMSGV
+924 PK
-932 DSSKPIW
+932 SSEW
-939 TQMNTQLGQTKAQI
+939 AQMNTQLGLTKAQI

-1059 VPNVKMIADLG
+1059 VTNVKMIADLG

-1235 QSMNQLGAAVG
+1235 QSLNQLGTAVG

-1287 VIAGIVAQANKLN
+1287 VIAGIVAEANKLN

-1376 LVAYYSEKIKQ
+1376 LVAYYSEKIKK
-1387 QKREKIEE
+1387 QKEEKIEE
-1395 EYGKKINDAVKDFA
+1395 TYGPKIQEEVNDAA
-1409 EDFSDQT
+1409 EMIGQSLY
-1416 FGWLQD
+1416 GAARD
-1422 VLPENIN
+1422 VLPDNIN
-1429 EDIYINAVR
+1429 KDILENAIR
-1438 NIMEQIKEEIKNGSL
+1438 NIIDQMVEEVKDGSMKLDDMEDELKKRIKSMLDIDIDKDTLPGRRGQLRNTIRQYLGDVQDEIK
-1453 KLEDAKA
+1453 
-1460 EFEKRFYRIFDLDK
+1460 
-1474 SKLDVEKL
+1474 
-1482 AIGAGIEIAFKD
+1482 
-1494 FQDTMRDMQKDMGT
+1494 TMQKDMGT
-1508 LTELGFKSIEQVNAE
+1508 LTELGFKSIEAE
-1523 PAIERYKKLEEAVK
+1523 EAEDALERYKKLEAAVK
-1537 SYTEAIEAL
+1537 DYTEAIEAL

-1561 QIEYGTTAE
+1561 QIGYGTTAE

-1593 KLMLVKATARGLSV
+1593 KIMLVKATARELSV
-1607 PFTATANDINEAL
+1607 TFTATANDVNGAL

-1633 FQNVLA
+1633 FKNVLENS
-1639 KALNNYQRWGINL
+1639 LNNYQRWGKDL
-1652 KTNNYLKNAAEEAKK
+1652 KNNNYLKNAAEEAKK

-1687 QKNGVAITAFDKMGW
+1687 QKTGVAITAFDKMDW

-1714 AMKLVGELEAQLLL
+1714 AMKLVGELENQLLL
-1728 IEQSQKEAGIWGEI
+1728 LEQSQKELGFLGEI
-1742 VMAIKRAA
+1742 ALAVTRAM

-1763 AAIRSFAYAVG
+1763 EAIRRFAYATG
-1774 ERYPKEPKNKEKT
+1774 ERYPKEPKKKEKT
-1787 TKKETKKETK
+1787 TKTETK

-1844 KKLGTD
+1844 KKLGTN

-1865 TDALNNF
+1865 SDALNNF

-2020 AMIDAHSMMA
+2020 AMIDAHTMMS

-2053 EERYQQIQEQIKIL
+2053 EERYQQIQEQIKML

-2094 KGSDVFTKMYQ
+2094 KGSDVFTRMYQ

-2144 GHIEKLKDT
+2144 GHIQKLEGAKV
-2153 RLNVA
+2153 NVA
-2158 SIKDLFDMIKK
+2158 SFSDLFKKIGKANKLRSGGTTEEGTQKDLVANQKLLDEYGQQLATLNMIIYLKQQEGKDAEKVQNLTKEQFDLYN
-2169 GEQLRRG
+2169 ESVDSLESQR
-2176 ANGTSEE
+2176 
-2183 EEQKNLV
+2183 NLV
-2190 MAQEQQE
+2190 KEQR
-2197 YYENQLGTL
+2197 
-2206 DMIIALKR
+2206 D
-2214 QEGQEAD
+2214 
-2221 KTKNLTEDQLELYNQ
+2221 LTQK
-2236 SEEQLTANRSVIA
+2236 SVDSNT
-2249 GQVEHFKRISKE
+2249 E
-2261 SSDNLNTLK
+2261 NLNTFEDEEESLEELIK
-2270 NEKEAL
+2270 RN
-2276 KKLNDIAEYLKEQFD
+2276 EYLKEQFD

-2315 KAIGDSIFSVITLTI
+2315 KAIGDSIFSVITLTL
-2330 QFKLMGKEVN
+2330 QFKLMGKEA
-2340 NSLLIIGWVATALQ
+2340 NSALGIVGWVATALQ

-2448 EDLEEELTELRNR
+2448 EDLEEELTELRNK

-2636 VVMELKGIRS
+2636 VVMELKGIRG

>member
-60 QRITDAKSAID
+60 QKITDAKGKLSEFGSKGVTINTNGIEKSLTQAAQTTETQSQKISAGLQRIAMSDVNFSNFKELEALVRSMGLRYKDLEQAVKDYNAQRTEKKIDSTEANDLNKKIELVKEYLRVKKMSEERQSMASAAID
-71 GLGGKGTTV
+71 R
-80 NLDAMSAIQTGRQL
+80 D
-94 STQMQ
+94 
-99 KTSADVSK
+99 
-107 AVQDMS
+107 
-113 ASWSDLGKV
+113 
-122 NIKGFDI
+122 
-129 SNYGNNLTEVL
+129 YLT
-140 ARLTQ
+140 
-145 LKQDF
+145 
-150 KNEPIGSGRNQA
+150 
-162 MADEIRQLE
+162 
-171 EAVRLYKQAAEEKNK
+171 
-186 ALANIQQK
+186 
-194 QQNEKDKAYLDE
+194 E
-206 QKRLLDRILQLRKD
+206 QKRLLTDMLTIRKQLNAE
-220 ISQISISVQRGTITG
+220 QISGARKFQTGADTSAERESINALLQRLREVNAAYRELNRT
-235 KTDMSADLAQ
+235 KSESLSAKGQTEAENNVLRAELA
-245 LEKLRKELRETG
+245 LLKETTSTREKLN
-257 WAYRDL
+257 
-263 RTFQSQTISEDARI
+263 QTISRGSELAN
-277 KAEIQSQNAKNAG
+277 QAKLKSAG
-290 LRQEVDER
+290 LGSSDD
-298 NKLAAAITRANELT
+298 AIY
-312 AQGQQGKTRL
+312 
-322 GSGEEAAIQRQL
+322 QR
-334 NSDYKNQLKI
+334 
-344 LKEIG
+344 
-349 EIKAKAAEQGKT
+349 T
-361 LTINSAE
+361 LTGLYQDQIKVLRDIGRVRADVASEGRRASDSEIEKLTLLAEKYRSIQTVINNMSGKYTKIDQNTQANFTAE
-368 VQLIQALAQRYRVYA
+368 R
-383 EDVNRVVGAYRAMG
+383 
-397 EAAAKNFAAD
+397 D
-407 RSEQL
+407 RQIIE
-412 ARNAIMLADAQN
+412 NA
-424 KAAVAAQK
+424 
-432 EADAQAKAEE
+432 
-442 KAIAAGDKIIAQKE
+442 
-456 KQILKEQ
+456 ILKEQ
-463 EAANQSARRDY
+463 AERKYQETLAKTQQIVAGKFDMSAT
-474 VSAIERELAVR
+474 IESLGRFRQE
-485 DSVNRNLEQKIAL
+485 EQKIHDQL
-498 QQKITALESKQAI
+498 
-511 AGVKDPTAKMSFTD
+511 V
-525 ETRLQ
+525 RLQ
-530 SYYAQMQKLDGE
+530 NLIRKL
-542 LKKLTLNYPQLA
+542 Q
-554 QASQQAFDTERINML
+554 SERIDIQVNMKADL
-569 TIAMQKLADAQSKA
+569 AKQIAPL
-583 SVYKTSSDASAAE
+583 
-596 DKLNRLYTERLRLLK
+596 TERLRELRALTQQPLGSDKLREYYREMDILKEKIAAMTAQARSQSASTPALLGNQEQIDALVTRYNALSAEMHK
-611 DKEQLENKA
+611 VGMEANKLGQTVLAMNEANIALDAQAQRIVMLEQRLQNLNAIWERLKATNQAFDSSGNLTDKGQRLVKLENETK
-620 LIATAQGQSVTLT
+620 
-633 QKENQLLAELT
+633 
-644 ARLLSVDRQIN
+644 
-655 AIGNT
+655 
-660 YAGLALK
+660 
-667 AKQAFKLPELQQSVQ
+667 
-682 LQNQFNKAIDSID
+682 
-695 SSKARQL
+695 
-702 TAEYKRLYAEYQKLN
+702 
-717 ASLDQYNSKIAG
+717 
-729 QPYSIGTQTPL
+729 
-740 QNAQDIANRMAD
+740 
-752 ISTRMNEIERKNIQ
+752 Q
-766 EIADFRLQKEMETN
+766 EIQLRKMSASEAKRYEEQKTREAESESN
-780 QKSISDFI
+780 KRIA
-788 QAEAQKKAAAL
+788 QAKKEAREVKEAL
-799 QAAQEE
+799 QAQKNKEIGNPLGAISYAQ
-805 SNARKQAFQAYL
+805 
-817 QSYQGAMAQADK
+817 
-829 IMSGR
+829 
-834 NGTSM
+834 
-839 FATNIENIKR
+839 
-849 AINDLKAASGNLNLL
+849 
-864 NPADVQKAEQL
+864 
-875 KKKIAE
+875 
-881 LESLLKKYKEAATP
+881 
-895 DKPVISPQDAI
+895 
-906 NAAKNATTLK
+906 NATTLNA
-916 QLEKAYKD
+916 LTDAYRNLQAVMAKTNP
-924 LKEAMSGV
+924 E
-932 DSSKPIW
+932 SSQW
-939 TQMNTQLGQTKAQI
+939 AQMNTQLGQTKAQI

-966 TQMTGN
+966 TQITGN
-972 MMGQLKG
+972 MMGQLKA

-1059 VPNVKMIADLG
+1059 VSNVKMIADLG
-1070 AGLGVDLERIVLVMG
+1070 AGLGVPLERIVLVMG

-1102 NMGFNVLGEL
+1102 NMGFNVLDEL

-1235 QSMNQLGAAVG
+1235 QSLNQLGAAVG

-1287 VIAGIVAQANKLN
+1287 VIAGIVAEANKLN

-1494 FQDTMRDMQKDMGT
+1494 FQDTMRDMQKDMGA
-1508 LTELGFKSIEQVNAE
+1508 LTELGFKSIDQLSAE

-1561 QIEYGTTAE
+1561 QIGYGTTAE

-1583 TQAALDNVYE
+1583 TQAALDNVYK
-1593 KLMLVKATARGLSV
+1593 KLMLVETTARGLSV
-1607 PFTATANDINEAL
+1607 TFTSTANDINEAL

-1633 FQNVLA
+1633 FQNVLV

-1680 QLAEKIA
+1680 LLAEKIA
-1687 QKNGVAITAFDKMGW
+1687 QKNGVAITTFDKMGW

-1728 IEQSQKEAGIWGEI
+1728 MEQSQKEAGIWGEI
-1742 VMAIKRAA
+1742 VLAIKRAA

-1763 AAIRSFAYAVG
+1763 EVIRSFAYAIG
-1774 ERYPKEPKNKEKT
+1774 QKYPKEPKKKEKT
-1787 TKKETKKETK
+1787 TKDTTKTETK

-1832 ADKTFELFDNQF
+1832 ADKTFDLFDNQF

-1901 LVKDQKEVL
+1901 MVKDQKEVL

-2020 AMIDAHSMMA
+2020 AMIDAHTMMA

-2053 EERYQQIQEQIKIL
+2053 EERYQQIQEQIKML

-2094 KGSDVFTKMYQ
+2094 KGSDVFTEMYQ

-2144 GHIEKLKDT
+2144 GYIQKLEGAKV
-2153 RLNVA
+2153 NVA
-2158 SIKDLFDMIKK
+2158 SFSDLFKKISKANKLRSGGTTKEGTQKDLVANQKLLD
-2169 GEQLRRG
+2169 EYDQQL
-2176 ANGTSEE
+2176 A
-2183 EEQKNLV
+2183 
-2190 MAQEQQE
+2190 
-2197 YYENQLGTL
+2197 TL
-2206 DMIIALKR
+2206 DMIIDLKQ
-2214 QEGQEAD
+2214 QEGKDAEKVQNLTKEQFD
-2221 KTKNLTEDQLELYNQ
+2221 LYNESVDSLKFKRNLVKEQRDLTQKTVDSNTKNLKTFKDEEKSLEEL
-2236 SEEQLTANRSVIA
+2236 I
-2249 GQVEHFKRISKE
+2249 KR
-2261 SSDNLNTLK
+2261 N
-2270 NEKEAL
+2270 
-2276 KKLNDIAEYLKEQFD
+2276 EYLKEQFD

-2315 KAIGDSIFSVITLTI
+2315 KAIGDSIFSVITLTL
-2330 QFKLMGKEVN
+2330 QLKLMGKEA
-2340 NSLLIIGWVATALQ
+2340 NSALGIVGWVATALQ